1 MVEVSMSAS
10 QNRRVRERKNIQSS
24 KKSFLSRMLRLE
36 SLERRELMAA
46 DFAPFHN
53 YLASTDVD
61 GDFKISPLDALMV
74 INQINTTGSG
84 SLAGRQAPAT
94 RVGLVDADGDN
105 ALSPL
110 DALLVINSINRGE
123 GVGELAEIKY
133 EFYALNDNGTLG
145 ANLDPN
151 PNDFVYEANVSTGQ
165 KFVIRTL
172 MADLRGNP
180 SGIFSAYH
188 DLNFTNRDGSAAEKI
203 QLQWSEYNSL
213 KLRQS
218 DPNGTIGGSFRLAYG
233 SEITSVIPI
242 ATTSPRPGVTI
253 PSKSGTAD
261 NIRTA
266 LEGLAGIGVGNV
278 VVNVNE
284 IDPDP
289 GFNFDIFFRNT
300 KARIDMP
307 NASIAENNLTATL
320 GVINPTITFQDNPAP
335 SQTVVARAAMN
346 YKPITAQFPLYVNG
360 PNGVLDESS
369 AATGKRTVKNLGSFS
384 NSSAPIPSASASNFF
399 GIVDT
404 AFRAGSSGTVDLAA
418 TVSQL
423 PAAGS
428 QGENLGIALYNA
440 TGVYLTSDQ
449 VLLPTA
455 VINIQD
461 RLTAVNDVFTINEDA
476 PVNSYNVVA
485 NDVDRFGTSR
495 GIISVTQP
503 VEGGTVS
510 FDGVGTAQTI
520 RFTPAANFNGP
531 VTFTYTIRNNIND
544 VATGTVTMNVTAVND
559 APIVINTAFSVTE
572 DPASPLLIAPTDVF
586 SPGPA
591 NESSQLITL
600 AIVTPPPA
608 NQGTAVINASGI
620 LEFTPAANF
629 VGTVNMVVRGTDN
642 GTPAQSTNATLTV
655 TVSAVNDAPVIVEST
670 FTVAEDTAAGVVIL
684 PTQIFAPGPSNESAQ
699 TITLSLITLPTAS
712 QGVATIL
719 PNGSL
724 RFIPAEN
731 FFGPVNFVVRG
742 TDNGTPALST
752 DATLTINVTPV
763 NDDPIAVDDTGA
775 SARFN
780 VIGLTGTATPLDV
793 MRNDSAGPN
802 ESSIDAI
809 KILSVT
815 TTTLGAT
822 VTLNADR
829 TRVIYTPPATAVNQ
843 TDFFNY
849 TIEDNAGR
857 TSTARTEVFILPPT
871 FPFAVDDQF
880 STTEKTVD
888 TSYPINVTANDFVND
903 GFVSQIVSIVQ
914 QPQAGKGTATVVGT
928 ETPNDPSDDR
938 VVYTAPAHVNG
949 GPILVVYQMTDSK
962 PGSVPVNAT
971 LTIQISEVND
981 PPAPFGKNVSVNE
994 DTTLDIN
1001 GQAFTGDISRGPFED
1016 SQTLTITSLQLLTPG
1031 AGTVSLVDGNIRFVP
1046 SANFNGTA
1054 EVLYTVRDNGTT
1066 AGAADPRSASATLT
1080 ISVSAVND
1088 APITVAK
1095 TLPTPPTVYL
1105 EGNTTTIPVAD
1116 VIAGDRPGPENESAQ
1131 TVSLSE
1137 IVGSLT
1143 TTKGGTVT
1151 RSGSNLIYTPPQF
1164 FNSLVDGLDSF
1175 VYSVFDNGT
1184 PSLSSTGTVS
1194 LYVSEVNNPP
1204 VADDLSRD
1212 VFAGVNT
1219 VIDLSAALAAMN
1231 KGAPN
1236 ESGQTLK
1243 ITDLIFN
1250 GPIPGTLTLNP
1261 NGTSLTYFAPL
1272 GTNESFSFQYRV
1284 EDNGTTAGQADPLA
1298 DVGNFTITVLPFQ
1311 PSSIKGL
1318 VYVDDNFNGVYD
1330 NNPAGAVEL
1339 PVGGVEVT
1347 LSYADPSNPANTI
1360 TMVEMTDADGSYDF
1374 DLLPPGTYTVSYVN
1388 PASMIESNS
1397 AIRSQTFTINPP
1409 GGQNLVR
1416 QFPVLGINPSY
1427 GSAIEYFA
1435 SSLYLKDATLRS
1447 RGMYAMVNSTSGY
1460 SEWTSRKDGFEND
1473 RFHEVVLSADGSR
1486 AYLTAVRGN
1495 GQVFTAVLVEKK
1507 QFLRIPAGN
1516 GFQYVR
1522 ILASSSDLVWNPVDI
1537 NSPQLSAPGYL
1548 DAVDNYFTQEGWNE

>member
-1 MVEVSMSAS
+1 MSAS

-84 SLAGRQAPAT
+84 SLAGRQAPTT

-165 KFVIRTL
+165 KFVVRTL

-233 SEITSVIPI
+233 SEITSLIPI

-266 LEGLAGIGVGNV
+266 LEGLPGIGAGNV

-289 GFNFDIFFRNT
+289 GFNFDIFFRNA
-300 KARIDMP
+300 KARTDMP

-320 GVINPTITFQDNPAP
+320 GVINPTITFQDAPSP

-346 YKPITAQFPLYVNG
+346 YKPIAAQFPLYVNG

-369 AATGKRTVKNLGSFS
+369 SATGKRTLKNLGSFS

-404 AFRAGSSGTVDLAA
+404 AFRAGASGTVDLAA

-440 TGVYLTSDQ
+440 TGVYLTSSQ

-455 VINIQD
+455 VINVQD

-503 VEGGTVS
+503 TEGGTVS

-520 RFTPAANFNGP
+520 RFTPAANYNGP

-642 GTPAQSTNATLTV
+642 GTSAQSTNATLTV
-655 TVSAVNDAPVIVEST
+655 TVSAVNDAPVIVQTTYS
-670 FTVAEDTAAGVVIL
+670 VAEDAAAGVVIL
-684 PTQIFAPGPSNESAQ
+684 PTQIFTPGPSNESAQ

-724 RFIPAEN
+724 QFVPALN

-763 NDDPIAVDDTGA
+763 NDGPIAVDDTGS

-802 ESSIDAI
+802 ESSIDSI

-829 TRVIYTPPATAVNQ
+829 TRVIYTPPTTAVNQ
-843 TDFFNY
+843 TDFFSY
-849 TIEDNAGR
+849 TIEDNAGV

-880 STTEKTVD
+880 STSEKTVD
-888 TSYPINVTANDFVND
+888 TSYPINVTANDFVNE

-914 QPQAGKGTATVVGT
+914 QPQAGKGTATVAGT
-928 ETPNDPSDDR
+928 DTPNDPSDDR
-938 VVYTAPAHVNG
+938 VVYTAPAHVSG

-994 DTTLDIN
+994 DTTLDID
-1001 GQAFTGDISRGPFED
+1001 GQAFTSDISRGPFED
-1016 SQTLTITSLQLLTPG
+1016 SQTLTITGVQLLTAG
-1031 AGTVSLVDGNIRFVP
+1031 SGTVSLVNGNIRFVP
-1046 SANFNGTA
+1046 SANFNGVA

-1066 AGAADPRSASATLT
+1066 AGTLDPKTASATLT

-1116 VIAGDRPGPENESAQ
+1116 VIAGDRPGPDNESAQ
-1131 TVSLSE
+1131 SVSLVE

-1143 TTKGGTVT
+1143 TAKGGTIT
-1151 RSGSNLIYTPPQF
+1151 RQGSNLIYTPPQF
-1164 FNSLVDGLDSF
+1164 YNSLVDGQDSF
-1175 VYSVFDNGT
+1175 VYSIVDNGT
-1184 PSLSSTGTVS
+1184 PALSATGTVN
-1194 LYVSEVNNPP
+1194 LYISEVNNPP

-1212 VFAGVNT
+1212 AFAGVNT
-1219 VIDLSAALAAMN
+1219 VIDLTAALAAMN

-1243 ITDLIFN
+1243 ITDLIL
-1250 GPIPGTLTLNP
+1250 PSSYPGTLTLNP
-1261 NGTSLTYFAPL
+1261 NGTSITYFAPL

-1298 DVGNFTITVLPFQ
+1298 DVGNFTIKVLPFQ

-1347 LSYADPSNPANTI
+1347 LSYADPSNPSSTI
-1360 TMVEMTDADGSYDF
+1360 RMVEMTDADGSYDF
-1374 DLLPPGTYTVSYVN
+1374 ELLPPGTYTVSYVN

-1447 RGMYAMVNSTSGY
+1447 RGMYAMVNSNSGY
-1460 SEWTSRKDGFEND
+1460 SEWTSRKDGFEGD

-1522 ILASSSDLVWNPVDI
+1522 ILASSSDLVWNPVNI

>member
-1 MVEVSMSAS
+1 MSAS

-84 SLAGRQAPAT
+84 SLAGRQAPTT

-165 KFVIRTL
+165 KFVVRTL

-233 SEITSVIPI
+233 SEITSLIPI

-266 LEGLAGIGVGNV
+266 LEGLPGIGAGNV

-289 GFNFDIFFRNT
+289 GFNFDIFFRNA
-300 KARIDMP
+300 KARTDMP

-320 GVINPTITFQDNPAP
+320 GVINPTITFQDAPSP

-346 YKPITAQFPLYVNG
+346 YKPIAAQFPLYVNG

-369 AATGKRTVKNLGSFS
+369 SATGKRTLKNLGSFS

-440 TGVYLTSDQ
+440 TGVYLTSSQ

-503 VEGGTVS
+503 TEGGTVS

-520 RFTPAANFNGP
+520 RFTPAANYNGP

-642 GTPAQSTNATLTV
+642 GTSAQSTNATLTV
-655 TVSAVNDAPVIVEST
+655 TVSAVNDAPVIVQST
-670 FTVAEDTAAGVVIL
+670 FSVAEDTAAGVVIL
-684 PTQIFAPGPSNESAQ
+684 PTQIFTPGPSNESAQ

-724 RFIPAEN
+724 QFVPALN

-763 NDDPIAVDDTGA
+763 NDGPIAVDDTGS

-802 ESSIDAI
+802 ESSIDSI

-822 VTLNADR
+822 VTLNAER
-829 TRVIYTPPATAVNQ
+829 TRVIYTPPTTAVNQ
-843 TDFFNY
+843 TDFFSY
-849 TIEDNAGR
+849 TIEDNAGL

-880 STTEKTVD
+880 STSEKTVD
-888 TSYPINVTANDFVND
+888 TSYPINVTANDFVNE

-914 QPQAGKGTATVVGT
+914 QPQAGKGTATVAGT
-928 ETPNDPSDDR
+928 DTPNDPSDDR
-938 VVYTAPAHVNG
+938 VVYTAPAHVSG

-994 DTTLDIN
+994 DTTLDID
-1001 GQAFTGDISRGPFED
+1001 GQAFTSNISRGPFED
-1016 SQTLTITSLQLLTPG
+1016 SQTLTITGVQLLTAG
-1031 AGTVSLVDGNIRFVP
+1031 SGTVSLVNGNIRFVP
-1046 SANFNGTA
+1046 SANFNGVA

-1066 AGAADPRSASATLT
+1066 AGTLDPKTASATLT

-1105 EGNTTTIPVAD
+1105 EGNTATIPIAD

-1131 TVSLSE
+1131 SVSLVE

-1143 TTKGGTVT
+1143 TAKGGTIT
-1151 RSGSNLIYTPPQF
+1151 RQGSNLIYTPPQF
-1164 FNSLVDGLDSF
+1164 YNSLVDGQDSF
-1175 VYSVFDNGT
+1175 VYSIVDNGT
-1184 PSLSSTGTVS
+1184 PALSATGTVN
-1194 LYVSEVNNPP
+1194 LYISEVNNPP

-1212 VFAGVNT
+1212 AFAGVNT
-1219 VIDLSAALAAMN
+1219 VIDLTAALAAMN

-1243 ITDLIFN
+1243 ITDLIL
-1250 GPIPGTLTLNP
+1250 PSSYPGTLTLNP
-1261 NGTSLTYFAPL
+1261 NGTSITYFAPL

-1298 DVGNFTITVLPFQ
+1298 DVGNFTIKVLPFQ

-1347 LSYADPSNPANTI
+1347 LSYADPSNPSSTI
-1360 TMVEMTDADGSYDF
+1360 RMVEMTDADGSYDF
-1374 DLLPPGTYTVSYVN
+1374 ELLPPGTYTVSYVN

-1397 AIRSQTFTINPP
+1397 AIRSETFTINPP

-1447 RGMYAMVNSTSGY
+1447 RGMYAMVNSNSGY
-1460 SEWTSRKDGFEND
+1460 SEWTSRKDGFEGD

>member
-1 MVEVSMSAS
+1 MSAS
-10 QNRRVRERKNIQSS
+10 QNRRVRERKNIQST

-84 SLAGRQAPAT
+84 SLAGRQAPTT

-165 KFVIRTL
+165 KFVVRTL

-188 DLNFTNRDGSAAEKI
+188 DLNFTNRDGSVAEKI
-203 QLQWSEYNSL
+203 ELQWSEYNSL

-218 DPNGTIGGSFRLAYG
+218 DPNGTIGGNFRLAYG
-233 SEITSVIPI
+233 SEISSLIQI

-261 NIRTA
+261 NVRIA
-266 LEGLAGIGVGNV
+266 LEGLPGIGAGNV

-300 KARIDMP
+300 KARTDMP

-320 GVINPTITFQDNPAP
+320 GVINPTITFQDAPSP

-346 YKPITAQFPLYVNG
+346 YKPITTQFPLYVNG

-369 AATGKRTVKNLGSFS
+369 SATGTRTLKNLGSFS

-440 TGVYLTSDQ
+440 TGVYLTSSQ

-455 VINIQD
+455 VINVQD

-520 RFTPAANFNGP
+520 RFTPAANYNGP

-655 TVSAVNDAPVIVEST
+655 TVSAVNDAPVIVQTNYS
-670 FTVAEDTAAGVVIL
+670 VAEDSATPLVIL
-684 PTQIFAPGPSNESAQ
+684 PTQIFAPGPANESAQ
-699 TITLSLITLPTAS
+699 TVTLSLVSTPEAS

-719 PNGSL
+719 ANGSL
-724 RFIPAEN
+724 QFVPALN
-731 FFGPVNFVVRG
+731 FFGPVSFVVRG

-763 NDDPIAVDDTGA
+763 NDGPIAVDDTGS

-802 ESSIDAI
+802 ESSIDSI

-829 TRVIYTPPATAVNQ
+829 TRVIYTPPTTAVNQ
-843 TDFFNY
+843 TDFFSY
-849 TIEDNAGR
+849 TIEDNAGV
-857 TSTARTEVFILPPT
+857 TSTASTEVFILPPT

-880 STTEKTVD
+880 STSEKTVD
-888 TSYPINVTANDFVND
+888 TSYPINVTANDFVNE

-928 ETPNDPSDDR
+928 DTPNNPSDDR
-938 VVYTAPAHVNG
+938 VVYTAPAFVSG

-962 PGSVPVNAT
+962 PGSAPVNAT

-981 PPAPFGKNVSVNE
+981 PPAPIGKNVSVNE
-994 DTTLDIN
+994 DTTLDID
-1001 GQAFTGDISRGPFED
+1001 GQAFTSDISRGPFED
-1016 SQTLTITSLQLLTPG
+1016 SQTLTITGVQLLTAG
-1031 AGTVSLVDGNIRFVP
+1031 SGTVSLVDGNIRFVP
-1046 SANFNGTA
+1046 SANFNGVA

-1066 AGAADPRSASATLT
+1066 AGTLDPRSASATLT

-1088 APITVAK
+1088 APITVNK

-1105 EGNTTTIPVAD
+1105 EDTQITIPVAD
-1116 VIAGDRPGPENESAQ
+1116 VIAGDRPGPDNESAQ

-1151 RSGSNLIYTPPQF
+1151 RSGSNLLYTPPLF

-1204 VADDLSRD
+1204 VADDLQRD

-1243 ITDLIFN
+1243 ITDLIFS
-1250 GPIPGTLTLNP
+1250 GPIPGTLTINP
-1261 NGTSLTYFAPL
+1261 NGTSLTYLAPL

-1284 EDNGTTAGQADPLA
+1284 EDNGTTAGNADPLA
-1298 DVGNFTITVLPFQ
+1298 DVGNFTIKVLPFQ

-1360 TMVEMTDADGSYDF
+1360 RMVEMTDSDGSYDF
-1374 DLLPPGTYTVSYVN
+1374 ELLPPGTYTVSYVN

-1397 AIRSQTFTINPP
+1397 AIRSETFTINPP

-1435 SSLYLKDATLRS
+1435 SSLYLKDASLRS
-1447 RGMYAMVNSTSGY
+1447 RGMYAMVNSNSGY
-1460 SEWTSRKDGFEND
+1460 SEWTSRKDGFEED

-1507 QFLRIPAGN
+1507 QFLRIPAGT

-1522 ILASSSDLVWNPVDI
+1522 ILASSSDLVWNPVNI

-1548 DAVDNYFTQEGWNE
+1548 DAVDSYFTQEGWNV

>member
-1 MVEVSMSAS
+1 MSAS

-84 SLAGRQAPAT
+84 SLAGRQAPTT

-165 KFVIRTL
+165 KFVVRTL

-233 SEITSVIPI
+233 SEITSLIPI

-266 LEGLAGIGVGNV
+266 LEGLPGIGAGNV

-289 GFNFDIFFRNT
+289 GFNFDIFFRNA
-300 KARIDMP
+300 KARTDMP

-320 GVINPTITFQDNPAP
+320 GVINPTITFQDAPSP

-346 YKPITAQFPLYVNG
+346 YKPIAAQFPLYVNG

-369 AATGKRTVKNLGSFS
+369 SATGKRTLKNLGSFS

-440 TGVYLTSDQ
+440 TGVYLTSSQ

-503 VEGGTVS
+503 TEGGTVS

-520 RFTPAANFNGP
+520 RFTPAANYNGP

-600 AIVTPPPA
+600 AIVTPPPV

-655 TVSAVNDAPVIVEST
+655 TVSAVNDAPVIVQTTYS
-670 FTVAEDTAAGVVIL
+670 VAEDAAAGVVIL
-684 PTQIFAPGPSNESAQ
+684 PTQIFTPGPSNESAQ

-724 RFIPAEN
+724 QFVPALN

-763 NDDPIAVDDTGA
+763 NDGPIAVDDTGS

-802 ESSIDAI
+802 ESSIDSI

-829 TRVIYTPPATAVNQ
+829 TRVIYTPPTTAVNQ
-843 TDFFNY
+843 TDFFSY
-849 TIEDNAGR
+849 TIEDNAGL

-880 STTEKTVD
+880 STSEKTVD
-888 TSYPINVTANDFVND
+888 TSYPINVTANDFVNE

-914 QPQAGKGTATVVGT
+914 QPQAGKGTATVAGT
-928 ETPNDPSDDR
+928 DTPNDPSDDR
-938 VVYTAPAHVNG
+938 VVYTAPAHVSG

-994 DTTLDIN
+994 DTTLDID
-1001 GQAFTGDISRGPFED
+1001 GQAFTSNISRGPFED

-1046 SANFNGTA
+1046 SANFNGVA

-1066 AGAADPRSASATLT
+1066 AGTLDPKTASATLT

-1116 VIAGDRPGPENESAQ
+1116 VIAGDRPGPDNESAQ
-1131 TVSLSE
+1131 SVSLVE

-1143 TTKGGTVT
+1143 TAKGGTIT
-1151 RSGSNLIYTPPQF
+1151 RQGSNLIYTPPQF
-1164 FNSLVDGLDSF
+1164 YNSLVDGQDSF
-1175 VYSVFDNGT
+1175 VYSIVDNGT
-1184 PSLSSTGTVS
+1184 PALSATGTVN

-1212 VFAGVNT
+1212 AFAGVNT
-1219 VIDLSAALAAMN
+1219 VIDLTAALAAMN

-1243 ITDLIFN
+1243 ITDLIL
-1250 GPIPGTLTLNP
+1250 PSSYPGTLTLNP
-1261 NGTSLTYFAPL
+1261 NGTSITYFAPL

-1298 DVGNFTITVLPFQ
+1298 DVGNFTIKVLPFQ

-1347 LSYADPSNPANTI
+1347 LSYADPSNPSSTI
-1360 TMVEMTDADGSYDF
+1360 RMVEMTDADGSYDF
-1374 DLLPPGTYTVSYVN
+1374 ELLPPGTYTVSYVN

-1397 AIRSQTFTINPP
+1397 AIRSETFTINPP

-1447 RGMYAMVNSTSGY
+1447 RGMYAMVNSNSGY
-1460 SEWTSRKDGFEND
+1460 SEWTSRKDGFEGD

>member
-1 MVEVSMSAS
+1 MSAS

-84 SLAGRQAPAT
+84 SLAGRQAPTT

-165 KFVIRTL
+165 KFVVRTL

-233 SEITSVIPI
+233 SEITSLIPI

-266 LEGLAGIGVGNV
+266 LEGLPGIGAGNV

-289 GFNFDIFFRNT
+289 GFNFDIFFRNA
-300 KARIDMP
+300 KARTDMP

-320 GVINPTITFQDNPAP
+320 GVINPTITFQDAPSP

-346 YKPITAQFPLYVNG
+346 YKPIAAQFPLYVNG

-369 AATGKRTVKNLGSFS
+369 SATGKRTLKNLGSFS

-404 AFRAGSSGTVDLAA
+404 AFRAGASGTVDLAA

-440 TGVYLTSDQ
+440 TGVYLTSSQ

-503 VEGGTVS
+503 TEGGTVS

-520 RFTPAANFNGP
+520 RFTPAANYNGP

-655 TVSAVNDAPVIVEST
+655 TVSAVNDAPVIVQTTYS
-670 FTVAEDTAAGVVIL
+670 VAEDAAAGVVIL
-684 PTQIFAPGPSNESAQ
+684 PTQIFTPGPSNESAQ

-724 RFIPAEN
+724 QFVPALN

-763 NDDPIAVDDTGA
+763 NDGPIAVDDTGS

-802 ESSIDAI
+802 ESSIDSI

-829 TRVIYTPPATAVNQ
+829 TRVIYTPPTTAVNQ
-843 TDFFNY
+843 TDFFSY
-849 TIEDNAGR
+849 TIEDNAGV

-880 STTEKTVD
+880 STSEKTVD

-903 GFVSQIVSIVQ
+903 GFISQIVSIVQ
-914 QPQAGKGTATVVGT
+914 QPQAGKGTATVAGT
-928 ETPNDPSDDR
+928 DTPNDPSDDR
-938 VVYTAPAHVNG
+938 VVYTAPAHVSG

-994 DTTLDIN
+994 DTTLDID
-1001 GQAFTGDISRGPFED
+1001 GQAFTSNISRGPFED

-1046 SANFNGTA
+1046 SANFNGVA

-1066 AGAADPRSASATLT
+1066 AGTLDPKTASATLT

-1116 VIAGDRPGPENESAQ
+1116 VIAGDRPGPDNESAQ
-1131 TVSLSE
+1131 SVSLVE

-1143 TTKGGTVT
+1143 TAKGGTIT
-1151 RSGSNLIYTPPQF
+1151 RQGSNLIYTPPQF
-1164 FNSLVDGLDSF
+1164 YNSLVDGQDSF
-1175 VYSVFDNGT
+1175 VYSIVDNGT
-1184 PSLSSTGTVS
+1184 PALSATGTVN
-1194 LYVSEVNNPP
+1194 LYISEVNNPP

-1212 VFAGVNT
+1212 AFAGVNT
-1219 VIDLSAALAAMN
+1219 VIDLTAALAAMN

-1243 ITDLIFN
+1243 ITDLIL
-1250 GPIPGTLTLNP
+1250 PSSYPGTLTLNP
-1261 NGTSLTYFAPL
+1261 NGTSITYFAPL

-1298 DVGNFTITVLPFQ
+1298 DVGNFTIKVLPFQ

-1347 LSYADPSNPANTI
+1347 LSYADPSNPSSTI
-1360 TMVEMTDADGSYDF
+1360 RMVEMTDADGSYDF
-1374 DLLPPGTYTVSYVN
+1374 ELLPPGTYTVSYVN

-1447 RGMYAMVNSTSGY
+1447 RGMYAMVNSNSGY
-1460 SEWTSRKDGFEND
+1460 SEWTSRKDGFEGD

-1522 ILASSSDLVWNPVDI
+1522 ILASSSDLVWNPVNI

>member
-1 MVEVSMSAS
+1 MSAS

-84 SLAGRQAPAT
+84 SLAGRQAPTT

-165 KFVIRTL
+165 KFVVRTL

-233 SEITSVIPI
+233 SEITSLIPI

-266 LEGLAGIGVGNV
+266 LEGLPGIGTGNV

-289 GFNFDIFFRNT
+289 GFNFDIFFRNA
-300 KARIDMP
+300 KARTDMP

-320 GVINPTITFQDNPAP
+320 GVINPTITFQDAPSP

-346 YKPITAQFPLYVNG
+346 YKPIAAQFPLYVNG

-369 AATGKRTVKNLGSFS
+369 SATGKRTLKNLGSFS

-404 AFRAGSSGTVDLAA
+404 AFRAGASGTVDLAA

-440 TGVYLTSDQ
+440 TGVYLTSSQ

-503 VEGGTVS
+503 TEGGTVS

-520 RFTPAANFNGP
+520 RFTPAANYNGP

-655 TVSAVNDAPVIVEST
+655 TVSAVNDAPVIVQTTYS
-670 FTVAEDTAAGVVIL
+670 VAEDSAAGVVIL
-684 PTQIFAPGPSNESAQ
+684 PTQIFTPGPSNESAQ

-724 RFIPAEN
+724 QFVPALN

-742 TDNGTPALST
+742 TDNGTPALSA

-763 NDDPIAVDDTGA
+763 NDGPIAVDDTGS

-802 ESSIDAI
+802 ESSIDSI

-829 TRVIYTPPATAVNQ
+829 TRVIYTPPTTAVNQ
-843 TDFFNY
+843 TDFFSY
-849 TIEDNAGR
+849 TIEDNAGL

-880 STTEKTVD
+880 STSEKTVD

-928 ETPNDPSDDR
+928 DTPNDPSDDR
-938 VVYTAPAHVNG
+938 VVYTAPAHVSG

-994 DTTLDIN
+994 DTTLDID
-1001 GQAFTGDISRGPFED
+1001 GQAFTSDISRGPFED
-1016 SQTLTITSLQLLTPG
+1016 SQTLTITGVQLLTAG
-1031 AGTVSLVDGNIRFVP
+1031 SGTVSLVNGNIRFVP
-1046 SANFNGTA
+1046 SANFNGVA

-1066 AGAADPRSASATLT
+1066 AGTLDPKTASATLT

-1116 VIAGDRPGPENESAQ
+1116 VIAGDRPGPDNESAQ
-1131 TVSLSE
+1131 SVSLVE

-1143 TTKGGTVT
+1143 TAKGGTIT
-1151 RSGSNLIYTPPQF
+1151 RQGSNLIYTPPQF
-1164 FNSLVDGLDSF
+1164 YNSLVDGQDSF
-1175 VYSVFDNGT
+1175 VYSIVDNGT
-1184 PSLSSTGTVS
+1184 PALSATGTVN
-1194 LYVSEVNNPP
+1194 LYISEVNNPP

-1212 VFAGVNT
+1212 AFAGVNT
-1219 VIDLSAALAAMN
+1219 VIDLTAALAAMN

-1236 ESGQTLK
+1236 ESGQKLK
-1243 ITDLIFN
+1243 ITDLIL
-1250 GPIPGTLTLNP
+1250 PSSYPGTLTLNP
-1261 NGTSLTYFAPL
+1261 NGTSITYFAPL

-1298 DVGNFTITVLPFQ
+1298 DVGNFTIKVLPFQ

-1347 LSYADPSNPANTI
+1347 LSYADPSNPSSTI
-1360 TMVEMTDADGSYDF
+1360 RMVEMTDADGSYDF
-1374 DLLPPGTYTVSYVN
+1374 ELLPPGTYTVSYVN
-1388 PASMIESNS
+1388 PASMIESGS
-1397 AIRSQTFTINPP
+1397 AIRSETFTINPP

-1447 RGMYAMVNSTSGY
+1447 RGMYAMVNSNSGY
-1460 SEWTSRKDGFEND
+1460 SEWTSRKDGFEGD

-1522 ILASSSDLVWNPVDI
+1522 ILASSSDLVWNPVNI

-1548 DAVDNYFTQEGWNE
+1548 DAVDNYFTQEGWNV

>member
-1 MVEVSMSAS
+1 MSAS

-84 SLAGRQAPAT
+84 SLAGRQAPTT

-165 KFVIRTL
+165 KFVVRTL

-233 SEITSVIPI
+233 SEITSLIPI

-266 LEGLAGIGVGNV
+266 LEGLPGIGAGNV

-289 GFNFDIFFRNT
+289 GFNFDIFFRNA
-300 KARIDMP
+300 KARTDMP

-320 GVINPTITFQDNPAP
+320 GVINPTITFQDAPSP

-346 YKPITAQFPLYVNG
+346 YKPIAAQFPLYVNG

-369 AATGKRTVKNLGSFS
+369 SATGKRTLKNLGSFS

-440 TGVYLTSDQ
+440 TGVYLTSSQ

-503 VEGGTVS
+503 TEGGTVS

-520 RFTPAANFNGP
+520 RFTPAANYNGP

-655 TVSAVNDAPVIVEST
+655 TVSAVNDAPVIVQTTYS
-670 FTVAEDTAAGVVIL
+670 VAEDAAAGVVIL
-684 PTQIFAPGPSNESAQ
+684 PTQIFTPGPSNESAQ

-724 RFIPAEN
+724 QFVPALN

-763 NDDPIAVDDTGA
+763 NDGPIAVDDTGS

-802 ESSIDAI
+802 ESSIDSI

-822 VTLNADR
+822 VTLNAER
-829 TRVIYTPPATAVNQ
+829 TRVIYTPPTTAVNQ
-843 TDFFNY
+843 TDFFSY
-849 TIEDNAGR
+849 TIEDNAGL

-880 STTEKTVD
+880 STSEKTVD
-888 TSYPINVTANDFVND
+888 TSYPINVTANDFVNE

-914 QPQAGKGTATVVGT
+914 QPQAGKGTATVAGT
-928 ETPNDPSDDR
+928 DTPNDPSDDR
-938 VVYTAPAHVNG
+938 VVYTAPAHVSG

-994 DTTLDIN
+994 DTTLDID
-1001 GQAFTGDISRGPFED
+1001 GQAFTSNISRGPFED

-1046 SANFNGTA
+1046 SANFNGVA

-1066 AGAADPRSASATLT
+1066 AGTLDPKTASATLT

-1131 TVSLSE
+1131 SVSLVE

-1143 TTKGGTVT
+1143 TAKGGTIT
-1151 RSGSNLIYTPPQF
+1151 RQGSNLIYTPPQF
-1164 FNSLVDGLDSF
+1164 YNSLVDGQDSF
-1175 VYSVFDNGT
+1175 VYSIVDNGT
-1184 PSLSSTGTVS
+1184 PALSATGTVN
-1194 LYVSEVNNPP
+1194 LYISEVNNPP

-1212 VFAGVNT
+1212 AFAGVNT
-1219 VIDLSAALAAMN
+1219 VIDLTAALAAMN

-1243 ITDLIFN
+1243 ITDLIL
-1250 GPIPGTLTLNP
+1250 PSSYPGTLTLNP
-1261 NGTSLTYFAPL
+1261 NGTSITYFAPL

-1298 DVGNFTITVLPFQ
+1298 DVGNFTIKVLPFQ

-1347 LSYADPSNPANTI
+1347 LSYADPSNPSSTI
-1360 TMVEMTDADGSYDF
+1360 RMVEMTDADGSYDF
-1374 DLLPPGTYTVSYVN
+1374 ELLPPGTYTVSYVN

-1397 AIRSQTFTINPP
+1397 AIRSETFTINPP

-1447 RGMYAMVNSTSGY
+1447 RGMYAMVNSNSGY
-1460 SEWTSRKDGFEND
+1460 SEWTSRKDGFEGD

>member
-1 MVEVSMSAS
+1 MSAS

-84 SLAGRQAPAT
+84 SLAGRQAPTT

-165 KFVIRTL
+165 KFVVRTL

-233 SEITSVIPI
+233 SEITSLIPI

-266 LEGLAGIGVGNV
+266 LEGLPGIGAGNV

-289 GFNFDIFFRNT
+289 GFNFDIFFRNA
-300 KARIDMP
+300 KARTDMP

-320 GVINPTITFQDNPAP
+320 GVINPTITFQDAPSP

-346 YKPITAQFPLYVNG
+346 YKPIAAQFPLYVNG

-369 AATGKRTVKNLGSFS
+369 SATGKRTLKNLGSFS

-440 TGVYLTSDQ
+440 TGVYLTSSQ

-503 VEGGTVS
+503 TEGGTVS

-520 RFTPAANFNGP
+520 RFTPAANYNGP

-655 TVSAVNDAPVIVEST
+655 TVSAVNDAPVIVQT
-670 FTVAEDTAAGVVIL
+670 TYTVAEDSATPLVIL
-684 PTQIFAPGPSNESAQ
+684 PTQIFAPGPANESAQ
-699 TITLSLITLPTAS
+699 TVTLSLVSTPDAS

-724 RFIPAEN
+724 QFVPALN

-763 NDDPIAVDDTGA
+763 NDGPIAVDDTGS

-802 ESSIDAI
+802 ESSIDSI

-829 TRVIYTPPATAVNQ
+829 TRVIYTPPTTAVNQ
-843 TDFFNY
+843 TDFFSY
-849 TIEDNAGR
+849 TIEDNAGL

-880 STTEKTVD
+880 STSEKTVD

-903 GFVSQIVSIVQ
+903 GFISQIVSIVQ
-914 QPQAGKGTATVVGT
+914 QPQAGKGTATVAGT
-928 ETPNDPSDDR
+928 DTPNDPSDDR
-938 VVYTAPAHVNG
+938 VVYTAPAHVSG

-994 DTTLDIN
+994 DTTLDID
-1001 GQAFTGDISRGPFED
+1001 GQAFTSNISRGPFED

-1046 SANFNGTA
+1046 SANFNGVA

-1066 AGAADPRSASATLT
+1066 AGTLDPKTASATLT

-1116 VIAGDRPGPENESAQ
+1116 VIAGDRPGPDNESAQ
-1131 TVSLSE
+1131 SVSLVE

-1143 TTKGGTVT
+1143 TAKGGTIT
-1151 RSGSNLIYTPPQF
+1151 RQGSNLIYTPPQF
-1164 FNSLVDGLDSF
+1164 YNSLVDGQDSF
-1175 VYSVFDNGT
+1175 VYSIVDNGT
-1184 PSLSSTGTVS
+1184 PALSATGTVN
-1194 LYVSEVNNPP
+1194 LYISEVNNPP

-1212 VFAGVNT
+1212 AFAGVNT
-1219 VIDLSAALAAMN
+1219 VIDLTAALAAMN

-1243 ITDLIFN
+1243 ITDLIL
-1250 GPIPGTLTLNP
+1250 PSSYPGTLTLNP
-1261 NGTSLTYFAPL
+1261 NGTSITYFAPL

-1298 DVGNFTITVLPFQ
+1298 DVGNFTIKVLPFQ

-1347 LSYADPSNPANTI
+1347 LSYADPSNPSSTI
-1360 TMVEMTDADGSYDF
+1360 RMVEMTDADGSYDF
-1374 DLLPPGTYTVSYVN
+1374 ELLPPGTYTVSYVN

-1409 GGQNLVR
+1409 GGQNLVQ

-1447 RGMYAMVNSTSGY
+1447 RGMYAMVNSNSGY
-1460 SEWTSRKDGFEND
+1460 SEWTSRKDGFEGD

-1522 ILASSSDLVWNPVDI
+1522 ILASSSDLVWNPVNI

>member
-1 MVEVSMSAS
+1 MSAS

-84 SLAGRQAPAT
+84 SLAGRQAPTT

-165 KFVIRTL
+165 KFVVRTL

-233 SEITSVIPI
+233 SEITSLIPI

-266 LEGLAGIGVGNV
+266 LEGLPGIGAGNV

-289 GFNFDIFFRNT
+289 GFNFDIFFRNA
-300 KARIDMP
+300 KARTDMP

-320 GVINPTITFQDNPAP
+320 GVINPTITFQDAPSP

-346 YKPITAQFPLYVNG
+346 YKPIAAQFPLYVNG

-369 AATGKRTVKNLGSFS
+369 SATGKRTLKNLGSFS

-404 AFRAGSSGTVDLAA
+404 AFRAGASGTVDLAA

-440 TGVYLTSDQ
+440 TGVYLTSSQ

-503 VEGGTVS
+503 TEGGTVS

-520 RFTPAANFNGP
+520 RFTPAANYNGP

-655 TVSAVNDAPVIVEST
+655 TVSAVNDAPVIVQTTYS
-670 FTVAEDTAAGVVIL
+670 VAEDTAAGVVIL
-684 PTQIFAPGPSNESAQ
+684 PTQIFTPGPSNESAQ

-724 RFIPAEN
+724 QFVPALN

-763 NDDPIAVDDTGA
+763 NDGPIAVDDTGS

-802 ESSIDAI
+802 ESSIDSI

-829 TRVIYTPPATAVNQ
+829 TRVIYTPPTTAVNQ
-843 TDFFNY
+843 TDFFSY
-849 TIEDNAGR
+849 TIEDNAGV

-880 STTEKTVD
+880 STSEKTVD
-888 TSYPINVTANDFVND
+888 TSYPINVTANDFVNE

-914 QPQAGKGTATVVGT
+914 QPQAGKGTATVAGT
-928 ETPNDPSDDR
+928 DTPNDPSDDR
-938 VVYTAPAHVNG
+938 VVYTAPAHVSG

-994 DTTLDIN
+994 DTTLDID
-1001 GQAFTGDISRGPFED
+1001 GQAFTSNISRGPFED

-1046 SANFNGTA
+1046 SANFNGVA

-1066 AGAADPRSASATLT
+1066 AGTLDPKTASATLT

-1131 TVSLSE
+1131 SVSLVE

-1143 TTKGGTVT
+1143 TAKGGTIT
-1151 RSGSNLIYTPPQF
+1151 RQGSNLIYTPPQF
-1164 FNSLVDGLDSF
+1164 YNSLVDGQDSF
-1175 VYSVFDNGT
+1175 VYSIVDNGT
-1184 PSLSSTGTVS
+1184 PALSATGTVN
-1194 LYVSEVNNPP
+1194 LYISEVNNPP

-1212 VFAGVNT
+1212 AFAGVNT
-1219 VIDLSAALAAMN
+1219 VIDLTAALAAMN

-1243 ITDLIFN
+1243 ITDLIL
-1250 GPIPGTLTLNP
+1250 PSSYPGTLTLNP
-1261 NGTSLTYFAPL
+1261 NGTSITYFAPL

-1298 DVGNFTITVLPFQ
+1298 DVGNFTIKVLPFQ

-1347 LSYADPSNPANTI
+1347 LSYADPSNPSSTI
-1360 TMVEMTDADGSYDF
+1360 RMVEMTDADGSYDF
-1374 DLLPPGTYTVSYVN
+1374 ELLPPGTYTVSYVN

-1397 AIRSQTFTINPP
+1397 AIRSETFTINPP

-1447 RGMYAMVNSTSGY
+1447 RGMYAMVNSNSGY
-1460 SEWTSRKDGFEND
+1460 SEWTSRKDGFEGD

-1548 DAVDNYFTQEGWNE
+1548 DAVDNYFTQEGWNV

>member
-1 MVEVSMSAS
+1 MSAS
-10 QNRRVRERKNIQSS
+10 QNRRVRERKNSQST

-84 SLAGRQAPAT
+84 SLAGRQAPTT

-188 DLNFTNRDGSAAEKI
+188 DLNFTNRDGTSGEKI

-233 SEITSVIPI
+233 SEITSLIPI

-266 LEGLAGIGVGNV
+266 LEGLPGIGAGNV

-289 GFNFDIFFRNT
+289 GFNFDIFFRNA
-300 KARIDMP
+300 KARTDIP

-320 GVINPTITFQDNPAP
+320 GVINPTITFQDAPSP
-335 SQTVVARAAMN
+335 SQTVVARAAMI
-346 YKPITAQFPLYVNG
+346 YKPITTQFPLYVNG

-369 AATGKRTVKNLGSFS
+369 VATGKRTVKNLGSFS

-404 AFRAGSSGTVDLAA
+404 AFRAGASGTVDLAA

-423 PAAGS
+423 PPPGS

-440 TGVYLTSDQ
+440 TGVYLTSSQ
-449 VLLPTA
+449 VILPTA

-503 VEGGTVS
+503 TEGGTVS

-520 RFTPAANFNGP
+520 RFTPAANYNGP

-544 VATGTVTMNVTAVND
+544 VATGTVTMNITAVND

-591 NESSQLITL
+591 NESAQVITL
-600 AIVTPPPA
+600 SIVTPPPA

-629 VGTVNMVVRGTDN
+629 VGTVIMVVRGTDN

-655 TVSAVNDAPVIVEST
+655 TVSAVNDAPVIVQTT
-670 FTVAEDTAAGVVIL
+670 FSVAEDSATPLVIL
-684 PTQIFAPGPSNESAQ
+684 PTQIFAPGPANESAQ
-699 TITLSLITLPTAS
+699 TVTLSLVSTPEPS

-719 PNGSL
+719 ANGSL
-724 RFIPAEN
+724 QFVPALN
-731 FFGPVNFVVRG
+731 FFGPVSFVVRG

-763 NDDPIAVDDTGA
+763 NDGPIAVDDTGS

-780 VIGLTGTATPLDV
+780 VIGLTGTPTPLDV

-802 ESSIDAI
+802 ESSIDTI
-809 KILSVT
+809 RIRSVT

-829 TRVIYTPPATAVNQ
+829 TRVIYTPPTTAVNQ
-843 TDFFNY
+843 TDFFSY
-849 TIEDNAGR
+849 TIEDNAGL

-880 STTEKTVD
+880 STSEKTVD
-888 TSYPINVTANDFVND
+888 TSYPINVTANDFVNE
-903 GFVSQIVSIVQ
+903 GFVSQLLSIVQ
-914 QPQAGKGTATVVGT
+914 QPQPGKGTATVVGT
-928 ETPNDPSDDR
+928 DTPNDPSDDR

-981 PPAPFGKNVSVNE
+981 PPAPFGKNVAVNE
-994 DTTLDIN
+994 DTTLDID
-1001 GQAFTGDISRGPFED
+1001 GQAFTSDISRGPFED
-1016 SQTLTITSLQLLTPG
+1016 SQTLTITGVQLLTAG
-1031 AGTVSLVDGNIRFVP
+1031 SGTVSLVNGSIRFVP
-1046 SANFNGTA
+1046 SANFNGVA

-1066 AGAADPRSASATLT
+1066 AGTLDPKTASATLT

-1131 TVSLSE
+1131 SVSLVE

-1143 TTKGGTVT
+1143 TAKGGTIT
-1151 RSGSNLIYTPPQF
+1151 RQGSNLIYTPPQF
-1164 FNSLVDGLDSF
+1164 YNSLVDGQDSF
-1175 VYSVFDNGT
+1175 VYSIVDNGT
-1184 PSLSSTGTVS
+1184 PALSATGTVN
-1194 LYVSEVNNPP
+1194 LYISEVNNPP

-1212 VFAGVNT
+1212 AFAGVNT
-1219 VIDLSAALAAMN
+1219 VIDLTAALAAMN

-1243 ITDLIFN
+1243 ITDLIL
-1250 GPIPGTLTLNP
+1250 PSSYPGTLTLNP
-1261 NGTSLTYFAPL
+1261 NGTSITYFAPL

-1298 DVGNFTITVLPFQ
+1298 DVGNFTIKVLPFQ

-1347 LSYADPSNPANTI
+1347 LSYADPSNPSSTI
-1360 TMVEMTDADGSYDF
+1360 RMVEMTDADGSYDF
-1374 DLLPPGTYTVSYVN
+1374 ELLPPGTYTVSYVN

-1397 AIRSQTFTINPP
+1397 AIRSETFTINPP

-1447 RGMYAMVNSTSGY
+1447 RGMYAMVNSNSGY
-1460 SEWTSRKDGFEND
+1460 SEWTSRKDGFEGD

-1522 ILASSSDLVWNPVDI
+1522 ILASSSDLVWNPVNI

-1548 DAVDNYFTQEGWNE
+1548 DAVDNYFTQEGWHV

>member
-1 MVEVSMSAS
+1 
-10 QNRRVRERKNIQSS
+10 
-24 KKSFLSRMLRLE
+24 
-36 SLERRELMAA
+36 
-46 DFAPFHN
+46 
-53 YLASTDVD
+53 
-61 GDFKISPLDALMV
+61 
-74 INQINTTGSG
+74 
-84 SLAGRQAPAT
+84 
-94 RVGLVDADGDN
+94 
-105 ALSPL
+105 
-110 DALLVINSINRGE
+110 
-123 GVGELAEIKY
+123 
-133 EFYALNDNGTLG
+133 
-145 ANLDPN
+145 
-151 PNDFVYEANVSTGQ
+151 
-165 KFVIRTL
+165 
-172 MADLRGNP
+172 
-180 SGIFSAYH
+180 
-188 DLNFTNRDGSAAEKI
+188 
-203 QLQWSEYNSL
+203 
-213 KLRQS
+213 
-218 DPNGTIGGSFRLAYG
+218 
-233 SEITSVIPI
+233 
-242 ATTSPRPGVTI
+242 
-253 PSKSGTAD
+253 
-261 NIRTA
+261 
-266 LEGLAGIGVGNV
+266 
-278 VVNVNE
+278 
-284 IDPDP
+284 
-289 GFNFDIFFRNT
+289 
-300 KARIDMP
+300 
-307 NASIAENNLTATL
+307 
-320 GVINPTITFQDNPAP
+320 
-335 SQTVVARAAMN
+335 
-346 YKPITAQFPLYVNG
+346 
-360 PNGVLDESS
+360 
-369 AATGKRTVKNLGSFS
+369 
-384 NSSAPIPSASASNFF
+384 
-399 GIVDT
+399 
-404 AFRAGSSGTVDLAA
+404 
-418 TVSQL
+418 
-423 PAAGS
+423 
-428 QGENLGIALYNA
+428 
-440 TGVYLTSDQ
+440 
-449 VLLPTA
+449 
-455 VINIQD
+455 
-461 RLTAVNDVFTINEDA
+461 
-476 PVNSYNVVA
+476 
-485 NDVDRFGTSR
+485 
-495 GIISVTQP
+495 
-503 VEGGTVS
+503 
-510 FDGVGTAQTI
+510 
-520 RFTPAANFNGP
+520 
-531 VTFTYTIRNNIND
+531 
-544 VATGTVTMNVTAVND
+544 
-559 APIVINTAFSVTE
+559 
-572 DPASPLLIAPTDVF
+572 
-586 SPGPA
+586 
-591 NESSQLITL
+591 
-600 AIVTPPPA
+600 
-608 NQGTAVINASGI
+608 
-620 LEFTPAANF
+620 
-629 VGTVNMVVRGTDN
+629 
-642 GTPAQSTNATLTV
+642 
-655 TVSAVNDAPVIVEST
+655 
-670 FTVAEDTAAGVVIL
+670 
-684 PTQIFAPGPSNESAQ
+684 
-699 TITLSLITLPTAS
+699 
-712 QGVATIL
+712 
-719 PNGSL
+719 
-724 RFIPAEN
+724 
-731 FFGPVNFVVRG
+731 
-742 TDNGTPALST
+742 
-752 DATLTINVTPV
+752 
-763 NDDPIAVDDTGA
+763 
-775 SARFN
+775 
-780 VIGLTGTATPLDV
+780 
-793 MRNDSAGPN
+793 
-802 ESSIDAI
+802 
-809 KILSVT
+809 
-815 TTTLGAT
+815 
-822 VTLNADR
+822 
-829 TRVIYTPPATAVNQ
+829 
-843 TDFFNY
+843 
-849 TIEDNAGR
+849 
-857 TSTARTEVFILPPT
+857 
-871 FPFAVDDQF
+871 
-880 STTEKTVD
+880 
-888 TSYPINVTANDFVND
+888 
-903 GFVSQIVSIVQ
+903 
-914 QPQAGKGTATVVGT
+914 
-928 ETPNDPSDDR
+928 
-938 VVYTAPAHVNG
+938 
-949 GPILVVYQMTDSK
+949 MTDSK

-1080 ISVSAVND
+1080 ISVTAVND

-1243 ITDLIFN
+1243 ITDLIL
-1250 GPIPGTLTLNP
+1250 PSSYPGTLTLNP

-1284 EDNGTTAGQADPLA
+1284 EDNGTTAGQANPLA
-1298 DVGNFTITVLPFQ
+1298 DVGNFTIKVLPFQ

-1330 NNPAGAVEL
+1330 NNPAGTVEL

-1360 TMVEMTDADGSYDF
+1360 SMVEMTDADGSYDF
-1374 DLLPPGTYTVSYVN
+1374 ELLPPGTYTVSYVN

-1447 RGMYAMVNSTSGY
+1447 RGMYAMVNSNSGY

-1507 QFLRIPAGN
+1507 QFLRIPAGS

-1548 DAVDNYFTQEGWNE
+1548 DAVDNYFTQEGWNV

>member
-1 MVEVSMSAS
+1 MSAS

-84 SLAGRQAPAT
+84 SLAGRQAPTT

-165 KFVIRTL
+165 KFVVRTL

-233 SEITSVIPI
+233 SEITSLIPI

-266 LEGLAGIGVGNV
+266 LEGLPGIGAGNV

-289 GFNFDIFFRNT
+289 GFNFDIFFRNA
-300 KARIDMP
+300 KARTDMP

-320 GVINPTITFQDNPAP
+320 GVINPTITFQDAPSP

-346 YKPITAQFPLYVNG
+346 YKPIAAQFPLYVNG

-369 AATGKRTVKNLGSFS
+369 SATGKRTLKNLGSFS

-440 TGVYLTSDQ
+440 TGVYLTSSQ

-503 VEGGTVS
+503 TEGGTVS

-520 RFTPAANFNGP
+520 RFTPAANYNGP

-655 TVSAVNDAPVIVEST
+655 TVSAVNDAPVIVQTTYS
-670 FTVAEDTAAGVVIL
+670 VAEDTAAGVVIL
-684 PTQIFAPGPSNESAQ
+684 PTQIFTPGPSNESAQ

-724 RFIPAEN
+724 QFVPALN

-763 NDDPIAVDDTGA
+763 NDGPIAVDDTGS

-802 ESSIDAI
+802 ESSIDSI

-822 VTLNADR
+822 VTLNAER
-829 TRVIYTPPATAVNQ
+829 TRVIYTPPTTAVNQ
-843 TDFFNY
+843 TDFFSY
-849 TIEDNAGR
+849 TIEDNAGL

-880 STTEKTVD
+880 STSEKTVD

-903 GFVSQIVSIVQ
+903 GFISQIVSIVQ
-914 QPQAGKGTATVVGT
+914 QPQAGKGTATVAGT
-928 ETPNDPSDDR
+928 DTPNDPSDDR
-938 VVYTAPAHVNG
+938 VVYTAPAHVSG

-994 DTTLDIN
+994 DTTLDID
-1001 GQAFTGDISRGPFED
+1001 GQAFTSNISRGPFED

-1046 SANFNGTA
+1046 SANFNGVA

-1066 AGAADPRSASATLT
+1066 AGTLDPKTASATLT

-1105 EGNTTTIPVAD
+1105 EGNTTTIPIAD
-1116 VIAGDRPGPENESAQ
+1116 VIAGDRPGPDNESAQ
-1131 TVSLSE
+1131 SVSLVE

-1143 TTKGGTVT
+1143 TAKGGTIT
-1151 RSGSNLIYTPPQF
+1151 RQGSNLIYTPPQF
-1164 FNSLVDGLDSF
+1164 YNSLVDGQDSF
-1175 VYSVFDNGT
+1175 VYSIVDNGT
-1184 PSLSSTGTVS
+1184 PALSATGTVN
-1194 LYVSEVNNPP
+1194 LYISEVNNPP

-1212 VFAGVNT
+1212 AFAGVNT
-1219 VIDLSAALAAMN
+1219 VIDLTAALAAMN

-1243 ITDLIFN
+1243 ITDLIL
-1250 GPIPGTLTLNP
+1250 PSSYPGTLTLNP
-1261 NGTSLTYFAPL
+1261 NGTSITYFAPL

-1298 DVGNFTITVLPFQ
+1298 DVGNFTIKVLPFQ

-1347 LSYADPSNPANTI
+1347 LSYADPSNPSSTI
-1360 TMVEMTDADGSYDF
+1360 RMVEMTDADGSYDF
-1374 DLLPPGTYTVSYVN
+1374 ELLPPGTYTVSYVN

-1397 AIRSQTFTINPP
+1397 AIRSETFTINPP

-1447 RGMYAMVNSTSGY
+1447 RGMYAMVNSNSGY
-1460 SEWTSRKDGFEND
+1460 SEWTSRKDGFEED

-1522 ILASSSDLVWNPVDI
+1522 ILASSSDLVWNPVNI

>member
-1 MVEVSMSAS
+1 
-10 QNRRVRERKNIQSS
+10 
-24 KKSFLSRMLRLE
+24 MLRLE

-84 SLAGRQAPAT
+84 SLAGRQAPTT

-165 KFVIRTL
+165 KFVVRTL

-233 SEITSVIPI
+233 SEISSLIPI

-266 LEGLAGIGVGNV
+266 LEGLPGIGAGNV

-289 GFNFDIFFRNT
+289 GFNFDIFFRNA
-300 KARIDMP
+300 KARTDMP

-320 GVINPTITFQDNPAP
+320 GVINPTITFQDAPSP

-346 YKPITAQFPLYVNG
+346 YKPIAAQFPLYVNG

-369 AATGKRTVKNLGSFS
+369 SATGKRTLKNLGSFS

-440 TGVYLTSDQ
+440 TGVYLTSSQ

-503 VEGGTVS
+503 TEGGTVS

-520 RFTPAANFNGP
+520 RFTPAANYNGP

-655 TVSAVNDAPVIVEST
+655 TVSAVNDAPVIVQTTYS
-670 FTVAEDTAAGVVIL
+670 VAEDAATPLVIL
-684 PTQIFAPGPSNESAQ
+684 PTQIFAPGPANESAQ
-699 TITLSLITLPTAS
+699 TVTLSLVSTPDAS

-724 RFIPAEN
+724 QFVPALN

-763 NDDPIAVDDTGA
+763 NDGPIAVDDTGS

-802 ESSIDAI
+802 ESSIDSI

-829 TRVIYTPPATAVNQ
+829 TRVIYTPPTTAVNQ
-843 TDFFNY
+843 TDFFSY
-849 TIEDNAGR
+849 TIEDNAGL

-880 STTEKTVD
+880 STSEKTVD
-888 TSYPINVTANDFVND
+888 TSYPINVTANDFVNE
-903 GFVSQIVSIVQ
+903 GFISQIVSIVQ
-914 QPQAGKGTATVVGT
+914 QPQAGKGTATVAGT
-928 ETPNDPSDDR
+928 DTPNDPSDDR
-938 VVYTAPAHVNG
+938 VVYTAPAHVSG

-994 DTTLDIN
+994 DTTLDID
-1001 GQAFTGDISRGPFED
+1001 GQAFTSNISRGPFED

-1046 SANFNGTA
+1046 SANFNGVA

-1066 AGAADPRSASATLT
+1066 AGTLDPKTASATLT

-1116 VIAGDRPGPENESAQ
+1116 VIAGDRPGPDNESAQ
-1131 TVSLSE
+1131 SVSLVE

-1143 TTKGGTVT
+1143 TAKGGTIT
-1151 RSGSNLIYTPPQF
+1151 RQGSNLIYTPPQF
-1164 FNSLVDGLDSF
+1164 YNSLVDGQDSF
-1175 VYSVFDNGT
+1175 VYSIVDNGT
-1184 PSLSSTGTVS
+1184 PALSATGTVN
-1194 LYVSEVNNPP
+1194 LYISEVNNPP

-1212 VFAGVNT
+1212 AFAGVNT
-1219 VIDLSAALAAMN
+1219 VIDLTAALAAMN

-1243 ITDLIFN
+1243 ITDLIL
-1250 GPIPGTLTLNP
+1250 PSSYPGTLTLNP
-1261 NGTSLTYFAPL
+1261 NGTSITYFAPL

-1298 DVGNFTITVLPFQ
+1298 DVGNFTIKVLPFQ

-1347 LSYADPSNPANTI
+1347 LSYADPSNPSSTI
-1360 TMVEMTDADGSYDF
+1360 RMVEMTDADGSYDF
-1374 DLLPPGTYTVSYVN
+1374 ELLPPGTYTVSYVN

-1409 GGQNLVR
+1409 GGQNLVQ

-1447 RGMYAMVNSTSGY
+1447 RGMYAMVNSNSGY
-1460 SEWTSRKDGFEND
+1460 SEWTSRKDGFEED

-1522 ILASSSDLVWNPVDI
+1522 ILASSSDLVWNPVNI

>member
-84 SLAGRQAPAT
+84 SLAGRQAPTT

-165 KFVIRTL
+165 KFVVRTL

-233 SEITSVIPI
+233 SEISSLIPI

-266 LEGLAGIGVGNV
+266 LEGLPGIGAGNV

-289 GFNFDIFFRNT
+289 GFNFDIFFRNA
-300 KARIDMP
+300 KARTDMP

-320 GVINPTITFQDNPAP
+320 GVINPTITFQDAPSP

-346 YKPITAQFPLYVNG
+346 YKPIAAQFPLYVNG

-369 AATGKRTVKNLGSFS
+369 SATGKRTLKNLGSFS

-440 TGVYLTSDQ
+440 TGVYLTSSQ

-503 VEGGTVS
+503 TEGGTVS

-520 RFTPAANFNGP
+520 RFTPAANYNGP

-655 TVSAVNDAPVIVEST
+655 TVSAVNDAPVIVQTTYS
-670 FTVAEDTAAGVVIL
+670 VAEDAATPLVIL
-684 PTQIFAPGPSNESAQ
+684 PTQIFAPGPANESAQ
-699 TITLSLITLPTAS
+699 TVTLSLVSTPDAS

-724 RFIPAEN
+724 QFVPALN

-763 NDDPIAVDDTGA
+763 NDGPIAVDDTGS

-802 ESSIDAI
+802 ESSIDSI

-829 TRVIYTPPATAVNQ
+829 TRVIYTPPTTAVNQ
-843 TDFFNY
+843 TDFFSY
-849 TIEDNAGR
+849 TIEDNAGL

-880 STTEKTVD
+880 STSEKTVD
-888 TSYPINVTANDFVND
+888 TSYPINVTANDFVNE
-903 GFVSQIVSIVQ
+903 GFISQIVSIVQ
-914 QPQAGKGTATVVGT
+914 QPQAGKGTATVAGT
-928 ETPNDPSDDR
+928 DTPNDPSDDR
-938 VVYTAPAHVNG
+938 VVYTAPAHVSG

-994 DTTLDIN
+994 DTTLDID
-1001 GQAFTGDISRGPFED
+1001 GQAFTSNISRGPFED

-1046 SANFNGTA
+1046 SANFNGVA

-1066 AGAADPRSASATLT
+1066 AGTLDPKTASATLT

-1116 VIAGDRPGPENESAQ
+1116 VIAGDRPGPDNESAQ
-1131 TVSLSE
+1131 SVSLVE

-1143 TTKGGTVT
+1143 TAKGGTIT
-1151 RSGSNLIYTPPQF
+1151 RQGSNLIYTPPQF
-1164 FNSLVDGLDSF
+1164 YNSLVDGQDSF
-1175 VYSVFDNGT
+1175 VYSIVDNGT
-1184 PSLSSTGTVS
+1184 PALSATGTVN
-1194 LYVSEVNNPP
+1194 LYISEVNNPP

-1212 VFAGVNT
+1212 AFAGVNT
-1219 VIDLSAALAAMN
+1219 VIDLTAALAAMN

-1243 ITDLIFN
+1243 ITDLIL
-1250 GPIPGTLTLNP
+1250 PSSYPGTLTLNP
-1261 NGTSLTYFAPL
+1261 NGTSITYFAPL

-1298 DVGNFTITVLPFQ
+1298 DVGNFTIKVLPFQ

-1347 LSYADPSNPANTI
+1347 LSYADPSNPSSTI
-1360 TMVEMTDADGSYDF
+1360 RMVEMTDADGSYDF
-1374 DLLPPGTYTVSYVN
+1374 ELLPPGTYTVSYVN

-1409 GGQNLVR
+1409 GGQNLVQ

-1447 RGMYAMVNSTSGY
+1447 RGMYAMVNSNSGY
-1460 SEWTSRKDGFEND
+1460 SEWTSRKDGFEED

-1522 ILASSSDLVWNPVDI
+1522 ILASSSDLVWNPVNI

>member
-1 MVEVSMSAS
+1 MSAS

-84 SLAGRQAPAT
+84 SLAGRQAPTT

-165 KFVIRTL
+165 KFVVRTL

-233 SEITSVIPI
+233 SEITSLIPI

-266 LEGLAGIGVGNV
+266 LEGLPGIGAGNV

-289 GFNFDIFFRNT
+289 GFNFDIFFRNA
-300 KARIDMP
+300 KARTDMP

-320 GVINPTITFQDNPAP
+320 GVINPTITFQDAPSP

-346 YKPITAQFPLYVNG
+346 YKPITTQFPLYVNG

-369 AATGKRTVKNLGSFS
+369 SATGKRTLKNLGSFS

-404 AFRAGSSGTVDLAA
+404 AFRAGASGTVDLAA

-440 TGVYLTSDQ
+440 TGVYLTSSQ

-503 VEGGTVS
+503 TEGGTVS

-520 RFTPAANFNGP
+520 RFTPAANYNGP

-655 TVSAVNDAPVIVEST
+655 TVSAVNDAPVIVQTTYS
-670 FTVAEDTAAGVVIL
+670 VAEDTAAGVVIL
-684 PTQIFAPGPSNESAQ
+684 PTQIFTPGPSNESAQ

-724 RFIPAEN
+724 QFVPALN

-763 NDDPIAVDDTGA
+763 NDGPIAVDDTGS

-802 ESSIDAI
+802 ESSIDSI

-829 TRVIYTPPATAVNQ
+829 TRVIYTPPTTAVNQ
-843 TDFFNY
+843 TDFFSY
-849 TIEDNAGR
+849 TIEDNAGL

-880 STTEKTVD
+880 STSEKTVD
-888 TSYPINVTANDFVND
+888 TSYPINVTANDFVNE

-914 QPQAGKGTATVVGT
+914 QPQAGKGTATVAGT
-928 ETPNDPSDDR
+928 DTPNDPSDDR
-938 VVYTAPAHVNG
+938 VVYTAPAHVSG

-994 DTTLDIN
+994 DTTLDID
-1001 GQAFTGDISRGPFED
+1001 GQAFTSDISRGPFED
-1016 SQTLTITSLQLLTPG
+1016 SQTLTITGVQLLTAG
-1031 AGTVSLVDGNIRFVP
+1031 SGTVSLVNGNIRFVP
-1046 SANFNGTA
+1046 SANFNGVA

-1066 AGAADPRSASATLT
+1066 AGTLDPKTASATLT

-1116 VIAGDRPGPENESAQ
+1116 VIAGDRPGPDNESAQ
-1131 TVSLSE
+1131 SVSLVE

-1143 TTKGGTVT
+1143 TAKGGTIT
-1151 RSGSNLIYTPPQF
+1151 RQGSNLIYTPPQF
-1164 FNSLVDGLDSF
+1164 YNSLVDGQDSF
-1175 VYSVFDNGT
+1175 VYSIVDNGT
-1184 PSLSSTGTVS
+1184 PALSATGTVN
-1194 LYVSEVNNPP
+1194 LYISEVNNPP

-1212 VFAGVNT
+1212 AFAGVNT
-1219 VIDLSAALAAMN
+1219 VIDLTAALAAMN

-1243 ITDLIFN
+1243 ITDLIL
-1250 GPIPGTLTLNP
+1250 PSSYPGTLTLNP
-1261 NGTSLTYFAPL
+1261 NGTSITYFAPL

-1298 DVGNFTITVLPFQ
+1298 DVGNFTIKVLPFQ

-1347 LSYADPSNPANTI
+1347 LSYADPSNPSSTI
-1360 TMVEMTDADGSYDF
+1360 RMVEMTDADGSYDF
-1374 DLLPPGTYTVSYVN
+1374 ELLPPGTYTVSYVN

-1397 AIRSQTFTINPP
+1397 AIRSETFTINPP

-1447 RGMYAMVNSTSGY
+1447 RGMYAMVNSNSGY
-1460 SEWTSRKDGFEND
+1460 SEWTSRKDGFEGD
-1473 RFHEVVLSADGSR
+1473 QFHEVVLSADGSR

-1522 ILASSSDLVWNPVDI
+1522 ILASSSDLVWNPVNI

-1548 DAVDNYFTQEGWNE
+1548 DAVDNYFTQEGWNV

>member
-1 MVEVSMSAS
+1 MSAS

-84 SLAGRQAPAT
+84 SLAGRQAPTT

-165 KFVIRTL
+165 KFVVRTL

-233 SEITSVIPI
+233 SEITSLIPI

-266 LEGLAGIGVGNV
+266 LEGLPGIGAGNV

-289 GFNFDIFFRNT
+289 GFNFDIFFRNA
-300 KARIDMP
+300 KARTDMP

-320 GVINPTITFQDNPAP
+320 GVINPTITFQDAPSP

-346 YKPITAQFPLYVNG
+346 YKPIAAQFPLYVNG

-369 AATGKRTVKNLGSFS
+369 SATGKRTLKNLGSFS

-440 TGVYLTSDQ
+440 TGVYLTSSQ

-503 VEGGTVS
+503 TEGGTVS

-520 RFTPAANFNGP
+520 RFTPAANYNGP

-642 GTPAQSTNATLTV
+642 GTSAQSTNATLTV
-655 TVSAVNDAPVIVEST
+655 TVSAVNDAPVIVQST
-670 FTVAEDTAAGVVIL
+670 FSVAEDTAAGVVIL
-684 PTQIFAPGPSNESAQ
+684 PTQIFTPGPSNESAQ

-724 RFIPAEN
+724 QFVPALN

-763 NDDPIAVDDTGA
+763 NDGPIAVDDTGS

-802 ESSIDAI
+802 ESSIDSI

-822 VTLNADR
+822 VTLNAER
-829 TRVIYTPPATAVNQ
+829 TRVIYTPPTTAVNQ
-843 TDFFNY
+843 TDFFSY
-849 TIEDNAGR
+849 TIEDNAGL

-880 STTEKTVD
+880 STSEKTVD
-888 TSYPINVTANDFVND
+888 TSYPINVTANDFVNE

-914 QPQAGKGTATVVGT
+914 QPQAGKGTATVAGT
-928 ETPNDPSDDR
+928 DTPNDPSDDR
-938 VVYTAPAHVNG
+938 VVYTAPAHVSG

-994 DTTLDIN
+994 DTTLDID
-1001 GQAFTGDISRGPFED
+1001 GQAFTSNISRGPFED

-1046 SANFNGTA
+1046 SANFNGVA

-1066 AGAADPRSASATLT
+1066 AGTLDPKTASATLT

-1131 TVSLSE
+1131 SVSLVE

-1143 TTKGGTVT
+1143 TAKGGTIT
-1151 RSGSNLIYTPPQF
+1151 RQGSNLIYTPPQF
-1164 FNSLVDGLDSF
+1164 YNSLVDGQDSF
-1175 VYSVFDNGT
+1175 VYSIVDNGT
-1184 PSLSSTGTVS
+1184 PALSATGTVN
-1194 LYVSEVNNPP
+1194 LYISEVNNPP

-1212 VFAGVNT
+1212 AFAGVNT
-1219 VIDLSAALAAMN
+1219 VIDLTAALAAMN

-1243 ITDLIFN
+1243 ITDLIL
-1250 GPIPGTLTLNP
+1250 PSSYPGTLTLNP
-1261 NGTSLTYFAPL
+1261 NGTSITYFAPL

-1298 DVGNFTITVLPFQ
+1298 DVGNFTIKVLPFQ

-1347 LSYADPSNPANTI
+1347 LSYADPSNPSSTI
-1360 TMVEMTDADGSYDF
+1360 RMVEMTDADGSYDF
-1374 DLLPPGTYTVSYVN
+1374 ELLPPGTYTVSYVN

-1447 RGMYAMVNSTSGY
+1447 RGMYAMVNSNSGY
-1460 SEWTSRKDGFEND
+1460 SEWTSRKDGFEGD

>member
-1 MVEVSMSAS
+1 MSAS

-84 SLAGRQAPAT
+84 SLAGRQAPTT

-165 KFVIRTL
+165 KFVVRTL

-233 SEITSVIPI
+233 SEITSLIPI

-266 LEGLAGIGVGNV
+266 LEGLPGIGAGNV

-289 GFNFDIFFRNT
+289 GFNFDIFFRNA
-300 KARIDMP
+300 KARTDMP

-320 GVINPTITFQDNPAP
+320 GVINPTITFQDAPSP

-346 YKPITAQFPLYVNG
+346 YKPIAAQFPLYVNG

-369 AATGKRTVKNLGSFS
+369 SATGKRTLKNLGSFS

-440 TGVYLTSDQ
+440 TGVYLTSSQ

-503 VEGGTVS
+503 TEGGTVS

-520 RFTPAANFNGP
+520 RFTPAANYNGP

-655 TVSAVNDAPVIVEST
+655 TVSAVNDAPVIVQTTYS
-670 FTVAEDTAAGVVIL
+670 VAEDAAAGVVIL
-684 PTQIFAPGPSNESAQ
+684 PTQIFTPGPSNESAQ

-724 RFIPAEN
+724 QFVPALN

-763 NDDPIAVDDTGA
+763 NDGPIAVDDTGS

-802 ESSIDAI
+802 ESSIDSI

-829 TRVIYTPPATAVNQ
+829 TRVIYTPPTTAVNQ
-843 TDFFNY
+843 TDFFSY
-849 TIEDNAGR
+849 TIEDNAGL

-880 STTEKTVD
+880 STSEKTVD
-888 TSYPINVTANDFVND
+888 TSYPINVTANDFVNE

-914 QPQAGKGTATVVGT
+914 QPQAGKGTATVAGT
-928 ETPNDPSDDR
+928 DTPNDPSDDR
-938 VVYTAPAHVNG
+938 VVYTAPAHVSG

-994 DTTLDIN
+994 DTTLDID
-1001 GQAFTGDISRGPFED
+1001 GQAFTSNISRGPFED

-1046 SANFNGTA
+1046 SANFNGVA

-1066 AGAADPRSASATLT
+1066 AGTLDPKTASATLT

-1131 TVSLSE
+1131 SVSLVE

-1143 TTKGGTVT
+1143 TAKGGTIT
-1151 RSGSNLIYTPPQF
+1151 RQGSNLIYTPPQF
-1164 FNSLVDGLDSF
+1164 YNSLVDGQDSF
-1175 VYSVFDNGT
+1175 VYSIVDNGT
-1184 PSLSSTGTVS
+1184 PALSATGTVN
-1194 LYVSEVNNPP
+1194 LYISEVNNPP

-1212 VFAGVNT
+1212 AFAGVNT
-1219 VIDLSAALAAMN
+1219 VIDLTAALAAMN

-1243 ITDLIFN
+1243 ITDLIL
-1250 GPIPGTLTLNP
+1250 PSSYPGTLTLNP
-1261 NGTSLTYFAPL
+1261 NGTSITYFAPL

-1298 DVGNFTITVLPFQ
+1298 DVGNFTIKVLPFQ

-1347 LSYADPSNPANTI
+1347 LSYADPSNPSSTI
-1360 TMVEMTDADGSYDF
+1360 RMVEMTDADGSYDF
-1374 DLLPPGTYTVSYVN
+1374 ELLPPGTYTVSYVN

-1397 AIRSQTFTINPP
+1397 AIRSETFTINPP

-1447 RGMYAMVNSTSGY
+1447 RGMYAMVNSNSGY
-1460 SEWTSRKDGFEND
+1460 SEWTSRKDGFEGD

>member
-1 MVEVSMSAS
+1 MSAS

-84 SLAGRQAPAT
+84 SLAGRQAPTT

-165 KFVIRTL
+165 KFVVRTL

-233 SEITSVIPI
+233 SEITSLIPI

-266 LEGLAGIGVGNV
+266 LEGLPGIGAGNV

-289 GFNFDIFFRNT
+289 GFNFDIFFRNA
-300 KARIDMP
+300 KARTDMP

-320 GVINPTITFQDNPAP
+320 GVINPTITFQDAPSP

-346 YKPITAQFPLYVNG
+346 YKPIAAQFPLYVNG

-369 AATGKRTVKNLGSFS
+369 SATGKRTLKNLGSFS

-404 AFRAGSSGTVDLAA
+404 AFRAGASGTVDLAA

-423 PAAGS
+423 PAPGS

-440 TGVYLTSDQ
+440 TGVYLTSSQ

-503 VEGGTVS
+503 TEGGTVS

-520 RFTPAANFNGP
+520 RFTPAANYNGP

-655 TVSAVNDAPVIVEST
+655 TVSAVNDAPVIVQTTYS
-670 FTVAEDTAAGVVIL
+670 VAEDAAAGVVIL
-684 PTQIFAPGPSNESAQ
+684 PTQIFTPGPSNESAQ

-724 RFIPAEN
+724 QFVPALN

-763 NDDPIAVDDTGA
+763 NDGPIAVDDTGS

-802 ESSIDAI
+802 ESSIDSI

-829 TRVIYTPPATAVNQ
+829 TRVIYTPPTTAVNQ
-843 TDFFNY
+843 TDFFSY
-849 TIEDNAGR
+849 TIEDNAGV

-880 STTEKTVD
+880 STSEKTVD

-903 GFVSQIVSIVQ
+903 GFISQIVSIVQ
-914 QPQAGKGTATVVGT
+914 QPQAGKGTATVAGT
-928 ETPNDPSDDR
+928 DTPNDPSDDR
-938 VVYTAPAHVNG
+938 VVYTAPAHVSG

-994 DTTLDIN
+994 DTTLDID
-1001 GQAFTGDISRGPFED
+1001 GQAFTSDISRGPFED
-1016 SQTLTITSLQLLTPG
+1016 SQTLTITGVQLLTAG
-1031 AGTVSLVDGNIRFVP
+1031 SGTVSLVNGNIRFVP
-1046 SANFNGTA
+1046 SANFNGVA

-1066 AGAADPRSASATLT
+1066 AGTLDPKTASATLT

-1116 VIAGDRPGPENESAQ
+1116 VIAGDRPGPDNESAQ
-1131 TVSLSE
+1131 SVSLVE

-1143 TTKGGTVT
+1143 TAKGGTIT
-1151 RSGSNLIYTPPQF
+1151 RQGSNLIYTPPQF
-1164 FNSLVDGLDSF
+1164 YNSLVDGQDSF
-1175 VYSVFDNGT
+1175 VYSIVDNGT
-1184 PSLSSTGTVS
+1184 PALSATGTVN
-1194 LYVSEVNNPP
+1194 LYISEVNNPP

-1212 VFAGVNT
+1212 AFAGVNT
-1219 VIDLSAALAAMN
+1219 VIDLTAALAAMN

-1243 ITDLIFN
+1243 ITDLIL
-1250 GPIPGTLTLNP
+1250 PSSYPGTLTLNP
-1261 NGTSLTYFAPL
+1261 NGTSITYFAPL

-1298 DVGNFTITVLPFQ
+1298 DVGNFTIKVLPFQ

-1347 LSYADPSNPANTI
+1347 LSYADPSNPSSTI
-1360 TMVEMTDADGSYDF
+1360 RMVEMTDADGSYDF
-1374 DLLPPGTYTVSYVN
+1374 ELLPPGTYTVSYVN

-1447 RGMYAMVNSTSGY
+1447 RGMYAMVNSNSGY
-1460 SEWTSRKDGFEND
+1460 SEWTSRKDGFEGD

>member
-1 MVEVSMSAS
+1 MSAS

-74 INQINTTGSG
+74 INQINTIGSG
-84 SLAGRQAPAT
+84 SLAGRQAPTT

-188 DLNFTNRDGSAAEKI
+188 DLNFTNRDGTSGEKI

-233 SEITSVIPI
+233 SEITSLIPI

-266 LEGLAGIGVGNV
+266 LEGLPGIGAGNV

-289 GFNFDIFFRNT
+289 GFNFDIFFRNA
-300 KARIDMP
+300 KARTDIP

-320 GVINPTITFQDNPAP
+320 GVINPTITFQDAPSP

-346 YKPITAQFPLYVNG
+346 YKPITTQFPLYVNG

-369 AATGKRTVKNLGSFS
+369 VATGKRTVKNLGSFS

-404 AFRAGSSGTVDLAA
+404 AFRAGASGTVDLAA

-423 PAAGS
+423 PPPGS

-440 TGVYLTSDQ
+440 TGVYLTSSQ
-449 VLLPTA
+449 VILPTA

-503 VEGGTVS
+503 TEGGTVS

-520 RFTPAANFNGP
+520 RFTPAANYNGP

-544 VATGTVTMNVTAVND
+544 VATGTVTMNITAVND

-591 NESSQLITL
+591 NESAQVITL
-600 AIVTPPPA
+600 SIVTPPPA

-629 VGTVNMVVRGTDN
+629 VGTVIMVVRGTDN

-655 TVSAVNDAPVIVEST
+655 TVSAVNDAPVIVQTT
-670 FTVAEDTAAGVVIL
+670 FSVAEDSATPLVIL
-684 PTQIFAPGPSNESAQ
+684 PTQIFAPGPANESAQ
-699 TITLSLITLPTAS
+699 TVTLSLVSTPEPS

-719 PNGSL
+719 ANGSL
-724 RFIPAEN
+724 QFVPALN
-731 FFGPVNFVVRG
+731 FFGPVSFVVRG

-763 NDDPIAVDDTGA
+763 NDGPIAVDDTGS

-780 VIGLTGTATPLDV
+780 VIGLTGTPTPLDV

-802 ESSIDAI
+802 ESSIDTI
-809 KILSVT
+809 RIRSVT

-829 TRVIYTPPATAVNQ
+829 TRVIYTPPTTAVNQ
-843 TDFFNY
+843 TDFFSY
-849 TIEDNAGR
+849 TIEDNAGL

-880 STTEKTVD
+880 STSEKTVD
-888 TSYPINVTANDFVND
+888 TSYPINVTANDFVNE
-903 GFVSQIVSIVQ
+903 GFVSQLLSIVQ
-914 QPQAGKGTATVVGT
+914 QPQPGKGTATVVGT
-928 ETPNDPSDDR
+928 DTPNDPSDDR

-981 PPAPFGKNVSVNE
+981 PPAPFGKNVAVNE
-994 DTTLDIN
+994 DTTLDID
-1001 GQAFTGDISRGPFED
+1001 GQAFTSDISRGPFED
-1016 SQTLTITSLQLLTPG
+1016 SQTLTITGVQLLTAG
-1031 AGTVSLVDGNIRFVP
+1031 SGTVSLVNGSIRFVP
-1046 SANFNGTA
+1046 SANFNGVA

-1066 AGAADPRSASATLT
+1066 AGVLDPKTASATLT

-1095 TLPTPPTVYL
+1095 TLPTQPTVYL
-1105 EGNTTTIPVAD
+1105 EGNTTTIPIAD
-1116 VIAGDRPGPENESAQ
+1116 VIAGDRPGPDNESAQ
-1131 TVSLSE
+1131 SVSLVE

-1143 TTKGGTVT
+1143 TAKGGTIV
-1151 RSGSNLIYTPPQF
+1151 RQGSNLIYTPPQF
-1164 FNSLVDGLDSF
+1164 YNSLVDGQDSF
-1175 VYSVFDNGT
+1175 VYSIVDNGT
-1184 PSLSSTGTVS
+1184 PALSATGTVN
-1194 LYVSEVNNPP
+1194 LYISEVNNPP

-1212 VFAGVNT
+1212 AFAGVNT
-1219 VIDLSAALAAMN
+1219 VIDLTAALDAMN

-1236 ESGQTLK
+1236 ESGQKLK
-1243 ITDLIFN
+1243 ITDLIL
-1250 GPIPGTLTLNP
+1250 PATYPGTLTLNP
-1261 NGTSLTYFAPL
+1261 NGTSVTYFAPL
-1272 GTNESFSFQYRV
+1272 GTNESFTFQYRV
-1284 EDNGTTAGQADPLA
+1284 EDNGTTAGNPDPLA
-1298 DVGNFTITVLPFQ
+1298 DVGNFTIKVLPFQ

-1318 VYVDDNFNGVYD
+1318 IYVDDNFNGVYD

-1360 TMVEMTDADGSYDF
+1360 RMVEMTDSDGSYDF
-1374 DLLPPGTYTVSYVN
+1374 ELLPPGTYTVSYVN
-1388 PASMIESNS
+1388 PASMIESGS

-1447 RGMYAMVNSTSGY
+1447 RGMYAMVNSNSGY
-1460 SEWTSRKDGFEND
+1460 SEWTSRKDGFEGD
-1473 RFHEVVLSADGSR
+1473 RFHEVVLSADGTR
-1486 AYLTAVRGN
+1486 ALLTAVRGN

-1507 QFLRIPAGN
+1507 QFLKIPAGT
-1516 GFQYVR
+1516 GLQYVR

-1537 NSPQLSAPGYL
+1537 NNPQLSAPGYL
-1548 DAVDNYFTQEGWNE
+1548 DAVDNYFTQEGWNV

>member
-1 MVEVSMSAS
+1 MSAS

-84 SLAGRQAPAT
+84 SLAGRQAPTT

-165 KFVIRTL
+165 KFVVRTL

-233 SEITSVIPI
+233 SEITSLIPI

-266 LEGLAGIGVGNV
+266 LEGLPGIGAGNV

-289 GFNFDIFFRNT
+289 GFNFDIFFRNA
-300 KARIDMP
+300 KARTDMP

-320 GVINPTITFQDNPAP
+320 GVINPTITFQDAPSP

-346 YKPITAQFPLYVNG
+346 YKPIAAQFPLYVNG

-369 AATGKRTVKNLGSFS
+369 SATGKRTLKNLGSFS

-440 TGVYLTSDQ
+440 TGVYLTSSQ

-503 VEGGTVS
+503 TEGGTVS

-520 RFTPAANFNGP
+520 RFTPAANYNGP

-655 TVSAVNDAPVIVEST
+655 TVSAVNDAPVIVQTTYS
-670 FTVAEDTAAGVVIL
+670 VAEDTAAGVVIL
-684 PTQIFAPGPSNESAQ
+684 PTQIFTPGPSNESAQ

-724 RFIPAEN
+724 QFVPALN

-763 NDDPIAVDDTGA
+763 NDGPIAVDDTGS

-802 ESSIDAI
+802 ESSIDSI

-822 VTLNADR
+822 VTLNAER
-829 TRVIYTPPATAVNQ
+829 TRVIYTPPTTAVNQ
-843 TDFFNY
+843 TDFFSY
-849 TIEDNAGR
+849 TIEDNAGL

-880 STTEKTVD
+880 STSEKTVD
-888 TSYPINVTANDFVND
+888 TSYPINVTANDFVNE

-914 QPQAGKGTATVVGT
+914 QPQAGKGTATVAGT
-928 ETPNDPSDDR
+928 DTPNDPSDDR
-938 VVYTAPAHVNG
+938 VVYTAPAHVSG

-994 DTTLDIN
+994 DTTLDID
-1001 GQAFTGDISRGPFED
+1001 GQAFTSNISRGPFED

-1046 SANFNGTA
+1046 SANFNGVA

-1066 AGAADPRSASATLT
+1066 AGTLDPKTASATLT

-1131 TVSLSE
+1131 SVSLVE

-1143 TTKGGTVT
+1143 TAKGGTIT
-1151 RSGSNLIYTPPQF
+1151 RQGSNLIYTPPQF
-1164 FNSLVDGLDSF
+1164 YNSLVDGQDSF
-1175 VYSVFDNGT
+1175 VYSIVDNGT
-1184 PSLSSTGTVS
+1184 PALSATGTVN
-1194 LYVSEVNNPP
+1194 LYISEVNNPP

-1212 VFAGVNT
+1212 AFAGVNT
-1219 VIDLSAALAAMN
+1219 VIDLTAALAAMN

-1243 ITDLIFN
+1243 ITDLIL
-1250 GPIPGTLTLNP
+1250 PSSYPGTLTLNP
-1261 NGTSLTYFAPL
+1261 NGTSITYFAPL

-1298 DVGNFTITVLPFQ
+1298 DVGNFTIKVLPFQ

-1347 LSYADPSNPANTI
+1347 LSYADPSNPSSTI
-1360 TMVEMTDADGSYDF
+1360 RMVEMTDADGSYDF
-1374 DLLPPGTYTVSYVN
+1374 ELLPPGTYTVSYVN

-1397 AIRSQTFTINPP
+1397 AIRSETFTINPP

-1447 RGMYAMVNSTSGY
+1447 RGMYAMVNSNSGY
-1460 SEWTSRKDGFEND
+1460 SEWTSRKDGFEGD

>member
-1 MVEVSMSAS
+1 MSAS

-53 YLASTDVD
+53 YLASTDID

-84 SLAGRQAPAT
+84 SLAGRQAPTT

-165 KFVIRTL
+165 KFVVRTL

-233 SEITSVIPI
+233 SEITSLIPI

-266 LEGLAGIGVGNV
+266 LEGLPGIGAGNV

-289 GFNFDIFFRNT
+289 GFNFDIFFRNA
-300 KARIDMP
+300 KARTDMP

-320 GVINPTITFQDNPAP
+320 GVINPTITFQDAP
-335 SQTVVARAAMN
+335 SASQTVVARAAMN
-346 YKPITAQFPLYVNG
+346 YKPIAAQFPLYVNG

-369 AATGKRTVKNLGSFS
+369 SATGKRTLKNLGSFS

-440 TGVYLTSDQ
+440 TGVYLTSSQ

-503 VEGGTVS
+503 TEGGTVS

-520 RFTPAANFNGP
+520 RFTPAANYNGP

-600 AIVTPPPA
+600 AIVTPPPV

-642 GTPAQSTNATLTV
+642 GTPAQSTSATLTV
-655 TVSAVNDAPVIVEST
+655 TVSAVNDAPVIVQTTYS
-670 FTVAEDTAAGVVIL
+670 VAEDTAAGVVIL
-684 PTQIFAPGPSNESAQ
+684 PTQIFTPGPSNESAQ

-724 RFIPAEN
+724 QFVPALN

-763 NDDPIAVDDTGA
+763 NDGPIAVDDTGS

-802 ESSIDAI
+802 ESSIDSI

-829 TRVIYTPPATAVNQ
+829 TRVIYTPPTTAVNQ
-843 TDFFNY
+843 TDFFSY
-849 TIEDNAGR
+849 TIEDNAGL

-880 STTEKTVD
+880 STSEKTVD
-888 TSYPINVTANDFVND
+888 TSYPINVTANDFVNE

-914 QPQAGKGTATVVGT
+914 QPQAGKGTATVAGT
-928 ETPNDPSDDR
+928 DTPNDPSDDR
-938 VVYTAPAHVNG
+938 VVYTAPAHVSG

-994 DTTLDIN
+994 DTTLDID
-1001 GQAFTGDISRGPFED
+1001 GQAFTSDISRGPFED
-1016 SQTLTITSLQLLTPG
+1016 NQTLTITGVQLLTAG
-1031 AGTVSLVDGNIRFVP
+1031 SGTVSLVNGNIQFVP
-1046 SANFNGTA
+1046 SANFNGVA

-1066 AGAADPRSASATLT
+1066 AGTLDPKTASATLT

-1105 EGNTTTIPVAD
+1105 EGNTTTIPIAD

-1131 TVSLSE
+1131 SVSLVE

-1143 TTKGGTVT
+1143 TAKGGTIT
-1151 RSGSNLIYTPPQF
+1151 RQGSNLIYTPPQF
-1164 FNSLVDGLDSF
+1164 YNSLVDGQDSF
-1175 VYSVFDNGT
+1175 VYSIVDNGT
-1184 PSLSSTGTVS
+1184 PALSATGTVN
-1194 LYVSEVNNPP
+1194 LYISEVNNPP

-1212 VFAGVNT
+1212 AFAGVNT
-1219 VIDLSAALAAMN
+1219 VIDLTAALAAMN

-1243 ITDLIFN
+1243 ITDLIL
-1250 GPIPGTLTLNP
+1250 PSSYPGTLTLNP
-1261 NGTSLTYFAPL
+1261 NGTSITYFAPL

-1298 DVGNFTITVLPFQ
+1298 DVGNFTIKVLPFQ

-1347 LSYADPSNPANTI
+1347 LSYADPSNPSSTI
-1360 TMVEMTDADGSYDF
+1360 RMVEMTDADGSYDF
-1374 DLLPPGTYTVSYVN
+1374 ELLPPGTYTVSYVN

-1447 RGMYAMVNSTSGY
+1447 RGMYAMVNSNSGY
-1460 SEWTSRKDGFEND
+1460 SEWTSRKDGFEED

-1522 ILASSSDLVWNPVDI
+1522 ILASSSDLVWNPVNI

-1548 DAVDNYFTQEGWNE
+1548 DAVDNYFTQEGWNV

>member
-1 MVEVSMSAS
+1 MSAS
-10 QNRRVRERKNIQSS
+10 QNRRVRERKNIQST

-84 SLAGRQAPAT
+84 SLAGRQAPTT

-165 KFVIRTL
+165 KFVVRTL

-180 SGIFSAYH
+180 SGVFSAYH

-233 SEITSVIPI
+233 SEITSLIPI

-266 LEGLAGIGVGNV
+266 LEGLPGIGAGNV

-289 GFNFDIFFRNT
+289 GFNFDIFFRND
-300 KARIDMP
+300 KARTDMP

-320 GVINPTITFQDNPAP
+320 GVINPTITFQDAPSP

-346 YKPITAQFPLYVNG
+346 YKPITTQFPLYVNG

-369 AATGKRTVKNLGSFS
+369 SATGKRTLKNLGSFS

-404 AFRAGSSGTVDLAA
+404 AFRAGASGTVDLAA

-440 TGVYLTSDQ
+440 TGVYLTSSQ
-449 VLLPTA
+449 VILPTA

-503 VEGGTVS
+503 TEGGTVS

-520 RFTPAANFNGP
+520 RFTPAPDFNGP

-655 TVSAVNDAPVIVEST
+655 TVSAVNDAPVIVETT
-670 FTVAEDTAAGVVIL
+670 FSVPEDTAAGVVIL
-684 PTQIFAPGPSNESAQ
+684 PNQIFTPGPSNESAQ

-724 RFIPAEN
+724 RFIPAAN
-731 FFGPVNFVVRG
+731 FFGPVSFVVRG

-763 NDDPIAVDDTGA
+763 NDGPIAVDDVGPTD
-775 SARFN
+775 RFN
-780 VIGLTGTATPLDV
+780 VLGLTGTSTSLDV
-793 MRNDSAGPN
+793 MRNDSPGPF
-802 ESSIDAI
+802 ESSIDSI
-809 KILSVT
+809 RILSVT

-829 TRVIYTPPATAVNQ
+829 TRVIYTPPTTAVNQ
-843 TDFFNY
+843 TDFFSY
-849 TIEDNAGR
+849 TIEDSAGL

-880 STTEKTVD
+880 STSEKTVD
-888 TSYPINVTANDFVND
+888 TDYSINVTANDFIND
-903 GFVSQIVSIVQ
+903 GFTAQLLSIVQ
-914 QPQAGKGTATVVGT
+914 QPQPGFGSASVVG
-928 ETPNDPSDDR
+928 ND

-1016 SQTLTITSLQLLTPG
+1016 SQTLTITSLELLTPG

-1046 SANFNGTA
+1046 SADFNGSA
-1054 EVLYTVRDNGTT
+1054 EVLYTVQDNGTT

-1080 ISVSAVND
+1080 ISVSAIND
-1088 APITVAK
+1088 APITVDK

-1105 EGNTTTIPVAD
+1105 EDTQITIPVAD
-1116 VIAGDRPGPENESAQ
+1116 VIAGDKPGPDNESAQ

-1151 RSGSNLIYTPPQF
+1151 RSGSNLIYTPPMF

-1204 VADDLSRD
+1204 VADDLERD

-1219 VIDLSAALAAMN
+1219 VIDLTAALDAMN

-1250 GPIPGTLTLNP
+1250 GPIPGNLTLNP
-1261 NGTSLTYFAPL
+1261 NGTSLTYLAPL

-1330 NNPAGAVEL
+1330 NNPAGVVEL

-1360 TMVEMTDADGSYDF
+1360 RMVEMTDADGSYDF
-1374 DLLPPGTYTVSYVN
+1374 ELLPPGTYTVSYVN

-1397 AIRSQTFTINPP
+1397 AIRSETFTINPP

-1447 RGMYAMVNSTSGY
+1447 RGMYAMVNSDSGY
-1460 SEWTSRKDGFEND
+1460 SEWTSRKDGFEED

-1522 ILASSSDLVWNPVDI
+1522 ILASSSDLVWNPVDL

-1548 DAVDNYFTQEGWNE
+1548 DAVDNYFTQEGWNV

>member
-1 MVEVSMSAS
+1 MSAS

-84 SLAGRQAPAT
+84 SLAGRQAPTT

-165 KFVIRTL
+165 KFVVRTL

-233 SEITSVIPI
+233 SEITSLIPI

-266 LEGLAGIGVGNV
+266 LEGLPGIGAGNV

-289 GFNFDIFFRNT
+289 GFNFDIFFRNA
-300 KARIDMP
+300 KARTDMP

-320 GVINPTITFQDNPAP
+320 GVINPTITFQDAPSP

-346 YKPITAQFPLYVNG
+346 YKPIAAQFPLYVNG

-369 AATGKRTVKNLGSFS
+369 SATGKRTLKNLGSFS

-440 TGVYLTSDQ
+440 TGVYLTSSQ

-503 VEGGTVS
+503 TEGGTVS

-520 RFTPAANFNGP
+520 RFTPAANYNGP

-600 AIVTPPPA
+600 AIVTPPPV

-642 GTPAQSTNATLTV
+642 GTSAQSTNATLTV
-655 TVSAVNDAPVIVEST
+655 TVSAVNDAPVIVQTTYS
-670 FTVAEDTAAGVVIL
+670 VAEDAAAGVVIL
-684 PTQIFAPGPSNESAQ
+684 PTQIFTPGPSNESAQ

-724 RFIPAEN
+724 QFVPALN

-763 NDDPIAVDDTGA
+763 NDGPIAVDDTGS

-802 ESSIDAI
+802 ESSIDSI

-822 VTLNADR
+822 VTLNAER
-829 TRVIYTPPATAVNQ
+829 TRVIYTPPTTAVNQ
-843 TDFFNY
+843 TDFFSY
-849 TIEDNAGR
+849 TIEDNAGL

-880 STTEKTVD
+880 STSEKTVD
-888 TSYPINVTANDFVND
+888 TSYPINVTANDFVNE

-914 QPQAGKGTATVVGT
+914 QPQAGKGTATVAGT
-928 ETPNDPSDDR
+928 DTPNDPSDDR
-938 VVYTAPAHVNG
+938 VVYTAPAHVSG

-994 DTTLDIN
+994 DTTLDID
-1001 GQAFTGDISRGPFED
+1001 GQAFTSNISRGPFED

-1046 SANFNGTA
+1046 SANFNGVA

-1066 AGAADPRSASATLT
+1066 AGTLDPKTASATLT

-1131 TVSLSE
+1131 SVSLVE

-1143 TTKGGTVT
+1143 TAKGGTIT
-1151 RSGSNLIYTPPQF
+1151 RQGSNLIYTPPQF
-1164 FNSLVDGLDSF
+1164 YNSLVDGQDSF
-1175 VYSVFDNGT
+1175 VYSIVDNGT
-1184 PSLSSTGTVS
+1184 PALSATGTVN
-1194 LYVSEVNNPP
+1194 LYISEVNNPP

-1212 VFAGVNT
+1212 AFAGVNT
-1219 VIDLSAALAAMN
+1219 VIDLTAALAAMN

-1243 ITDLIFN
+1243 ITDLIL
-1250 GPIPGTLTLNP
+1250 PSSYPGTLTLNP
-1261 NGTSLTYFAPL
+1261 NGTSITYFAPL

-1298 DVGNFTITVLPFQ
+1298 DVGNFTIKVLPFQ

-1347 LSYADPSNPANTI
+1347 LSYADPSNPSSTI
-1360 TMVEMTDADGSYDF
+1360 RMVEMTDADGSYDF
-1374 DLLPPGTYTVSYVN
+1374 ELLPPGTYTVSYVN

-1397 AIRSQTFTINPP
+1397 AIRSETFTINPP

-1447 RGMYAMVNSTSGY
+1447 RGMYAMVNSNSGY
-1460 SEWTSRKDGFEND
+1460 SEWTSRKDGFEGD

>member
-1 MVEVSMSAS
+1 MSAS

-84 SLAGRQAPAT
+84 SLAGRQAPTT

-165 KFVIRTL
+165 KFVVRTL

-233 SEITSVIPI
+233 SEITSLIPI

-266 LEGLAGIGVGNV
+266 LEGLPGIGAGNV

-289 GFNFDIFFRNT
+289 GFNFDIFFRNA
-300 KARIDMP
+300 KARTDMP

-320 GVINPTITFQDNPAP
+320 GVINPTITFQDAPSP

-346 YKPITAQFPLYVNG
+346 YKPIAAQFPLYVNG

-369 AATGKRTVKNLGSFS
+369 SATGKRTLKNLGSFS

-404 AFRAGSSGTVDLAA
+404 AFRAGASGTVDLAA

-440 TGVYLTSDQ
+440 TGVYLTSSQ

-503 VEGGTVS
+503 TEGGTVS

-520 RFTPAANFNGP
+520 RFTPAANYNGP

-655 TVSAVNDAPVIVEST
+655 TVSAVNDAPVIVQTTYS
-670 FTVAEDTAAGVVIL
+670 VAEDAAAGVVIL
-684 PTQIFAPGPSNESAQ
+684 PTQIFTPGPSNESAQ

-724 RFIPAEN
+724 QFVPALN

-763 NDDPIAVDDTGA
+763 NDGPIAVDDTGS

-802 ESSIDAI
+802 ESSIDSI

-829 TRVIYTPPATAVNQ
+829 TRVIYTPPTTAVNQ
-843 TDFFNY
+843 TDFFSY
-849 TIEDNAGR
+849 TIEDNAGV

-880 STTEKTVD
+880 STSEKTVD

-903 GFVSQIVSIVQ
+903 GFISQIVSIVQ
-914 QPQAGKGTATVVGT
+914 QPQAGKGTATVAGT
-928 ETPNDPSDDR
+928 DTPNDPSDDR
-938 VVYTAPAHVNG
+938 VVYTAPAHVSG

-994 DTTLDIN
+994 DTTLDID
-1001 GQAFTGDISRGPFED
+1001 GQAFTSNISRGPFED

-1046 SANFNGTA
+1046 SANFNGVA

-1066 AGAADPRSASATLT
+1066 AGTLDPKTASATLT

-1116 VIAGDRPGPENESAQ
+1116 VIAGDRPGPDNESAQ
-1131 TVSLSE
+1131 SVSLVE

-1143 TTKGGTVT
+1143 TAKGGTIT
-1151 RSGSNLIYTPPQF
+1151 RQGSNLIYTPPQF
-1164 FNSLVDGLDSF
+1164 YNSLVDGQDSF
-1175 VYSVFDNGT
+1175 VYSIVDNGT
-1184 PSLSSTGTVS
+1184 PALSATGTVN
-1194 LYVSEVNNPP
+1194 LYISEVNNPP

-1212 VFAGVNT
+1212 AFAGVNT
-1219 VIDLSAALAAMN
+1219 VIDLTAALAAMN

-1243 ITDLIFN
+1243 ITDLIL
-1250 GPIPGTLTLNP
+1250 PSSYPGTLTLNP
-1261 NGTSLTYFAPL
+1261 NGTSITYFAPL

-1298 DVGNFTITVLPFQ
+1298 DVGNFTIKVLPFQ

-1347 LSYADPSNPANTI
+1347 LSYADPSNPSSTI
-1360 TMVEMTDADGSYDF
+1360 RMVEMTDADGSYDF
-1374 DLLPPGTYTVSYVN
+1374 ELLPPGTYTVSYVN

-1447 RGMYAMVNSTSGY
+1447 RGMYAMVNSNSGY
-1460 SEWTSRKDGFEND
+1460 SEWTSRKDGFEGD

>member
-1 MVEVSMSAS
+1 MSAS

-84 SLAGRQAPAT
+84 SLAGRQAPTT

-165 KFVIRTL
+165 KFVVRTL

-233 SEITSVIPI
+233 SEITSLIPI

-266 LEGLAGIGVGNV
+266 LEGLPGIGAGNV

-289 GFNFDIFFRNT
+289 GFNFDIFFRNA
-300 KARIDMP
+300 KARTDMP

-320 GVINPTITFQDNPAP
+320 GVINPTITFQDAPSP

-346 YKPITAQFPLYVNG
+346 YKPIAAQFPLYVNG

-369 AATGKRTVKNLGSFS
+369 SATGKRTLKNLGSFS

-440 TGVYLTSDQ
+440 TGVYLTSSQ

-503 VEGGTVS
+503 TEGGTVS

-520 RFTPAANFNGP
+520 RFTPAANYNGP

-655 TVSAVNDAPVIVEST
+655 TVSAVNDAPVIVQT
-670 FTVAEDTAAGVVIL
+670 TYTVAEDSATPLVIL
-684 PTQIFAPGPSNESAQ
+684 PTQIFAPGPANESAQ
-699 TITLSLITLPTAS
+699 TVTLSLVSTPDAS

-724 RFIPAEN
+724 QFVPALN

-763 NDDPIAVDDTGA
+763 NDGPIAVDDTGS

-802 ESSIDAI
+802 ESSIDSI

-829 TRVIYTPPATAVNQ
+829 TRVIYTPPTTAVNQ
-843 TDFFNY
+843 TDFFSY
-849 TIEDNAGR
+849 TIEDNAGV

-880 STTEKTVD
+880 STSEKTVD

-903 GFVSQIVSIVQ
+903 GFISQIVSIVQ
-914 QPQAGKGTATVVGT
+914 QPQAGKGTATVAGT
-928 ETPNDPSDDR
+928 DTPNDPSDDR
-938 VVYTAPAHVNG
+938 VVYTAPAHVSG

-994 DTTLDIN
+994 DTTLDID
-1001 GQAFTGDISRGPFED
+1001 GQAFTSNISRGPFED

-1046 SANFNGTA
+1046 SANFNGVA

-1066 AGAADPRSASATLT
+1066 AGTLDPKTASATLT

-1116 VIAGDRPGPENESAQ
+1116 VIAGDRPGPDNESAQ
-1131 TVSLSE
+1131 SVSLVE

-1143 TTKGGTVT
+1143 TAKGGTIT
-1151 RSGSNLIYTPPQF
+1151 RQGSNLIYTPPQF
-1164 FNSLVDGLDSF
+1164 YNSLVDGQDSF
-1175 VYSVFDNGT
+1175 VYSIVDNGT
-1184 PSLSSTGTVS
+1184 PALSATGTVN
-1194 LYVSEVNNPP
+1194 LYISEVNNPP

-1212 VFAGVNT
+1212 AFAGVNT
-1219 VIDLSAALAAMN
+1219 VIDLTAALAAMN

-1243 ITDLIFN
+1243 ITDLIL
-1250 GPIPGTLTLNP
+1250 PSSYPGTLTLNP
-1261 NGTSLTYFAPL
+1261 NGTSITYFAPL

-1298 DVGNFTITVLPFQ
+1298 DVGNFTIKVLPFQ

-1347 LSYADPSNPANTI
+1347 LSYADPSNPSSTI
-1360 TMVEMTDADGSYDF
+1360 RMVEMTDADGSYDF
-1374 DLLPPGTYTVSYVN
+1374 ELLPPGTYTVSYVN

-1409 GGQNLVR
+1409 GGQNLVQ

-1447 RGMYAMVNSTSGY
+1447 RGMYAMVNSNSGY
-1460 SEWTSRKDGFEND
+1460 SEWTSRKDGFEED

-1522 ILASSSDLVWNPVDI
+1522 ILASSSDLVWNPVNI

>member
-1 MVEVSMSAS
+1 MSAS
-10 QNRRVRERKNIQSS
+10 QNRRVRERQENKSS

-36 SLERRELMAA
+36 SLERRELMAS

-74 INQINTTGSG
+74 INQLNTSGSG
-84 SLAGRQAPAT
+84 SLAGRSAPST
-94 RVGLVDADGDN
+94 RSGLVDADADN

-123 GVGELAEIKY
+123 GIGELAEVKY
-133 EFYALNDNGTLG
+133 EFYALNNDGTLG

-151 PNDFVYEANVSTGQ
+151 PNDFVYEATVSTGQ
-165 KFVIRTL
+165 KFVVRTL

-180 SGIFSAYH
+180 SGVFSAYH
-188 DLNFTNRDGSAAEKI
+188 DLNFTNRDGTSAEKM
-203 QLQWSEYNSL
+203 QLQWSEFNAL

-233 SEITSVIPI
+233 SEITSSIAI

-253 PSKSGTAD
+253 PSKSGTAA
-261 NIRTA
+261 NIKTA
-266 LEGLAGIGVGNV
+266 LEGLPGIGVGNV

-289 GFNFDIFFRNT
+289 GFNFDIFFRNS
-300 KARIDMP
+300 KARLDIP

-320 GVINPTITFQDNPAP
+320 GVINPTITSQDSP
-335 SQTVVARAAMN
+335 SPTQTVVARAAMN
-346 YKPITAQFPLYVNG
+346 YKPIAAQFPLYVNG
-360 PNGVLDESS
+360 PNGVLDESAS
-369 AATGKRTVKNLGSFS
+369 ATGKRTLKNLGSFS
-384 NSSAPIPSASASNFF
+384 NSSASIPSASASNFF

-404 AFRAGSSGTVDLAA
+404 AFQAGSSGVIDLAA
-418 TVSQL
+418 TISQL
-423 PAAGS
+423 PPAGS
-428 QGENLGIALYNA
+428 GSGENLGIALYNA
-440 TGVYLTSDQ
+440 QGVYLTSTQ
-449 VLLPTA
+449 VVLPTA
-455 VINIQD
+455 VVTIQD
-461 RLTAVNDVFTINEDA
+461 RLTAVNDVFAINEDA
-476 PVNSYNVVA
+476 PVNTYNVVA

-503 VEGGTVS
+503 ASGGTVS
-510 FDGVGTAQTI
+510 FDGVGTAQSI
-520 RFTPAANFNGP
+520 RFTPTANFNGP
-531 VTFTYTIRNNIND
+531 VTFTYTIRNNLND
-544 VATGTVTMNVTAVND
+544 VAIGTVTMNINAVND
-559 APIVINTAFSVTE
+559 APVVINTAFTVLE

-586 SPGPA
+586 APGPSD
-591 NESSQLITL
+591 ESSQLITL
-600 AIVTPPPA
+600 SIVTPPPGA
-608 NQGTAVINASGI
+608 QGTAVINAAGF

-629 VGTVNMVVRGTDN
+629 NGTVTMVVRGTDN
-642 GTPAQSTNATLTV
+642 GSPAQSTNATLTITV
-655 TVSAVNDAPVIVEST
+655 TAVNDAPVIVQT
-670 FTVAEDTAAGVVIL
+670 TYTVAEDTAAGVVIL
-684 PTQIFAPGPSNESAQ
+684 PTQIFTPGPSNESAQ
-699 TITLSLITLPTAS
+699 TITLSLITLPDAS

-719 PNGSL
+719 ANGSL
-724 RFIPAEN
+724 RFVPAAN
-731 FFGPVNFVVRG
+731 FFGPVNFIVRG

-763 NDDPIAVDDTGA
+763 NDGPIAVDDTGA

-802 ESSIDAI
+802 ESSIDSI
-809 KILSVT
+809 KIRSVT

-843 TDFFNY
+843 TDFFSY
-849 TIEDNAGR
+849 TIEDDAGL

-880 STTEKTVD
+880 STSEKTVD
-888 TSYPINVTANDFVND
+888 TSYPINVTANDFVNE
-903 GFVSQIVSIVQ
+903 GFVSQLLSIVQ

-981 PPAPFGKNVSVNE
+981 PPTPFGKNVSVNE

-1046 SANFNGTA
+1046 SANFNGAA

-1116 VIAGDRPGPENESAQ
+1116 VIAGDRPGPDNESAQ

-1151 RSGSNLIYTPPQF
+1151 RSGSNLIYTPPLF

-1219 VIDLSAALAAMN
+1219 VIDLTAALDAMN

-1236 ESGQTLK
+1236 ESGQKLK
-1243 ITDLIFN
+1243 ITDLIL
-1250 GPIPGTLTLNP
+1250 PSSYPGTLTLNP
-1261 NGTSLTYFAPL
+1261 NGTSITYFAPL
-1272 GTNESFSFQYRV
+1272 GTNESFTFQYRV
-1284 EDNGTTAGQADPLA
+1284 EDNGTTAGNPDPLA
-1298 DVGNFTITVLPFQ
+1298 DVGNFTIKVLPFQ

-1330 NNPAGAVEL
+1330 NNPAGAIEL

-1347 LSYADPSNPANTI
+1347 LSYADPSNPSNTI
-1360 TMVEMTDADGSYDF
+1360 SMVEMTDADGSYDF
-1374 DLLPPGTYTVSYVN
+1374 ELLPPGTYTVSYVN

-1435 SSLYLKDATLRS
+1435 SSLYLKDSTLRS
-1447 RGMYAMVNSTSGY
+1447 RGMYAVVNSNTGY
-1460 SEWTSRKDGFEND
+1460 TEWTSRKDGFEGD

-1495 GQVFTAVLVEKK
+1495 GQVFTAVLFEKK
-1507 QFLRIPAGN
+1507 NFLRIPG
-1516 GFQYVR
+1516 GSGYQYVR

-1537 NSPQLSAPGYL
+1537 SMPQFTAPGYL
-1548 DAVDNYFTQEGWNE
+1548 DSIDNYFAQEGWMN

>member
-1 MVEVSMSAS
+1 MSAS

-84 SLAGRQAPAT
+84 SLAGRQAPTT

-165 KFVIRTL
+165 KFVVRTL

-233 SEITSVIPI
+233 SEITSLIPI

-266 LEGLAGIGVGNV
+266 LEGLPGIGAGNV

-289 GFNFDIFFRNT
+289 GFNFDIFFRNA
-300 KARIDMP
+300 KARTDMP

-320 GVINPTITFQDNPAP
+320 GVINPTITFQDAPSP

-346 YKPITAQFPLYVNG
+346 YKPITTQFPLYVNG

-369 AATGKRTVKNLGSFS
+369 SATGKRTLKNLGSFS

-404 AFRAGSSGTVDLAA
+404 AFRAGASGTVDLAA

-440 TGVYLTSDQ
+440 TGVYLTSSQ

-455 VINIQD
+455 VINVQD

-503 VEGGTVS
+503 TEGGTVS

-520 RFTPAANFNGP
+520 RFTPAANYNGP

-559 APIVINTAFSVTE
+559 APIVINTAFSLTE

-608 NQGTAVINASGI
+608 NQGTAVVNASGI

-655 TVSAVNDAPVIVEST
+655 TVSAVNDAPVIVQTTYS
-670 FTVAEDTAAGVVIL
+670 VAEDTAAGVVIL
-684 PTQIFAPGPSNESAQ
+684 PTQIFTPGPSNESAQ

-724 RFIPAEN
+724 QFVPALN

-742 TDNGTPALST
+742 TDNGTPALSA

-763 NDDPIAVDDTGA
+763 NDGPIAVDDTGS

-802 ESSIDAI
+802 ESSIDSI

-829 TRVIYTPPATAVNQ
+829 TRVIYTPPTTAVNQ
-843 TDFFNY
+843 TDFFSY
-849 TIEDNAGR
+849 TIEDNAGL

-880 STTEKTVD
+880 STSEKTVD
-888 TSYPINVTANDFVND
+888 TSYPINVTANDFVNE

-928 ETPNDPSDDR
+928 DTPNDPSDDR
-938 VVYTAPAHVNG
+938 VVYTAPAHVSG

-994 DTTLDIN
+994 DTTLDID
-1001 GQAFTGDISRGPFED
+1001 GQAFTSDISRGPFED
-1016 SQTLTITSLQLLTPG
+1016 SQTLTITGVQLLTAG
-1031 AGTVSLVDGNIRFVP
+1031 SGTVSLVNGNIRFVP
-1046 SANFNGTA
+1046 SANFNGVA

-1066 AGAADPRSASATLT
+1066 AGTLDPKTASATLT

-1131 TVSLSE
+1131 SVSLVE

-1143 TTKGGTVT
+1143 TAKGGTIT
-1151 RSGSNLIYTPPQF
+1151 RQGSNLIYTPPQF
-1164 FNSLVDGLDSF
+1164 YNSLVDGQDSF
-1175 VYSVFDNGT
+1175 VYSIVDNGT
-1184 PSLSSTGTVS
+1184 PALSATGTVN
-1194 LYVSEVNNPP
+1194 LYISEVNNPP

-1212 VFAGVNT
+1212 AFAGVNT
-1219 VIDLSAALAAMN
+1219 VIDLTAALAAMN

-1243 ITDLIFN
+1243 ITDLIL
-1250 GPIPGTLTLNP
+1250 PSSYPGTLTLNP
-1261 NGTSLTYFAPL
+1261 NGTSITYFAPL

-1298 DVGNFTITVLPFQ
+1298 DVGNFTIKVLPFQ

-1347 LSYADPSNPANTI
+1347 LSYADPSNPSSTI
-1360 TMVEMTDADGSYDF
+1360 RMVEMTDADGSYDF
-1374 DLLPPGTYTVSYVN
+1374 ELLPPGTYTVSYVN

-1409 GGQNLVR
+1409 GGQNLVQ

-1447 RGMYAMVNSTSGY
+1447 RGMYAMVNSNSGY
-1460 SEWTSRKDGFEND
+1460 SEWTSRKDGFEED

-1522 ILASSSDLVWNPVDI
+1522 ILASSSDLVWNPVNI

-1548 DAVDNYFTQEGWNE
+1548 DAVDNYFTQEGWHV

>member
-1 MVEVSMSAS
+1 MSAS
-10 QNRRVRERKNIQSS
+10 QNRRVRERQENKSS

-36 SLERRELMAA
+36 SLERRELMAS

-74 INQINTTGSG
+74 INQLNTSGSG
-84 SLAGRQAPAT
+84 SLAGRSAPST
-94 RVGLVDADGDN
+94 RSGLVDADADN
-105 ALSPL
+105 SLSPL

-123 GVGELAEIKY
+123 GIGELAEVKY
-133 EFYALNDNGTLG
+133 EFYALNNDGTLG

-151 PNDFVYEANVSTGQ
+151 PNDFVYEATVSTGQ
-165 KFVIRTL
+165 KFVVRTL

-180 SGIFSAYH
+180 SGVFSAYH
-188 DLNFTNRDGSAAEKI
+188 DLNFTNRDGTSAEKM
-203 QLQWSEYNSL
+203 QLQWSEYNAL

-233 SEITSVIPI
+233 SEITSSIAI

-253 PSKSGTAD
+253 PSKSGTAA
-261 NIRTA
+261 NIKTA
-266 LEGLAGIGVGNV
+266 LEGLPGIGVGNV

-289 GFNFDIFFRNT
+289 GFNFDIFFRNA
-300 KARIDMP
+300 KARLDIP

-320 GVINPTITFQDNPAP
+320 GVINPTITSQDSP
-335 SQTVVARAAMN
+335 SPTQTVVARAAMN
-346 YKPITAQFPLYVNG
+346 YKPIAAQFPLYVNG
-360 PNGVLDESS
+360 PNGVLDESAS
-369 AATGKRTVKNLGSFS
+369 ATGKRTLKNLGSFS
-384 NSSAPIPSASASNFF
+384 NSSASIPSASASNFF

-404 AFRAGSSGTVDLAA
+404 AFQAGSSGVIDLAA
-418 TVSQL
+418 TISQL
-423 PAAGS
+423 PPAGS
-428 QGENLGIALYNA
+428 GSGENLGIALYNA
-440 TGVYLTSDQ
+440 QGVYLTSTQ
-449 VLLPTA
+449 VVLPTA
-455 VINIQD
+455 VVTIQD
-461 RLTAVNDVFTINEDA
+461 RLTAVNDVFAINEDA
-476 PVNSYNVVA
+476 PANTYNVVA

-503 VEGGTVS
+503 ASGGTVS
-510 FDGVGTAQTI
+510 FDGVGTAQSI

-531 VTFTYTIRNNIND
+531 VTFTYTIRNNLND
-544 VATGTVTMNVTAVND
+544 LAIGTVTMNVNAVND
-559 APIVINTAFSVTE
+559 APVVVNTAFTVLE

-586 SPGPA
+586 APGPSD
-591 NESSQLITL
+591 ESSQLITL
-600 AIVTPPPA
+600 SIVTPPPGA
-608 NQGTAVINASGI
+608 QGTAVINAAGF

-629 VGTVNMVVRGTDN
+629 NGTVTMVVRGTDN
-642 GTPAQSTNATLTV
+642 GSPAQSTNATLTITV
-655 TVSAVNDAPVIVEST
+655 TAVNDAPVIVQT
-670 FTVAEDTAAGVVIL
+670 TYTVAEDTAAGVVIL
-684 PTQIFAPGPSNESAQ
+684 PTQIFTPGPSNESAQ
-699 TITLSLITLPTAS
+699 TITLSLITLPDAS

-719 PNGSL
+719 ANGSL
-724 RFIPAEN
+724 RFVPAAN
-731 FFGPVNFVVRG
+731 FFGPVNFIVRG

-763 NDDPIAVDDTGA
+763 NDGPIAVDDTGA

-802 ESSIDAI
+802 ESSIDSI
-809 KILSVT
+809 KIRSVT

-843 TDFFNY
+843 TDFFSY
-849 TIEDNAGR
+849 TIEDNAGL

-880 STTEKTVD
+880 STNEKTVD
-888 TSYPINVTANDFVND
+888 TSYPINVTANDFVNE
-903 GFVSQIVSIVQ
+903 GFVSQLLSIVQ

-1046 SANFNGTA
+1046 SANFNGAA

-1116 VIAGDRPGPENESAQ
+1116 VIAGDKPGPDNESAQ

-1151 RSGSNLIYTPPQF
+1151 RSGSNLIYTPPLF

-1219 VIDLSAALAAMN
+1219 VIDLTAALAAMN

-1284 EDNGTTAGQADPLA
+1284 EDNGTTAGQPDPLA
-1298 DVGNFTITVLPFQ
+1298 DVGNFTIKVLPFQ

-1360 TMVEMTDADGSYDF
+1360 RMVEMTDADGSYDF
-1374 DLLPPGTYTVSYVN
+1374 ELLPPGTYTVSYVN

-1435 SSLYLKDATLRS
+1435 SSLYLKDSTLRS
-1447 RGMYAMVNSTSGY
+1447 RGMYAVVNSNTGY
-1460 SEWTSRKDGFEND
+1460 TEWTSRKDGFEGD

-1507 QFLRIPAGN
+1507 NFLRIPG
-1516 GFQYVR
+1516 GSGYQYVR

-1537 NSPQLSAPGYL
+1537 SKPQFTAPGYL
-1548 DAVDNYFTQEGWNE
+1548 DSIDNYFAQEGWMN

>member
-1 MVEVSMSAS
+1 MSAS
-10 QNRRVRERKNIQSS
+10 QNRRVRERQENKSS

-36 SLERRELMAA
+36 SLERRELMAS

-74 INQINTTGSG
+74 INQLNTSGSG
-84 SLAGRQAPAT
+84 SLAGRSAPT
-94 RVGLVDADGDN
+94 SRSGLVDADADN
-105 ALSPL
+105 SLSPL

-123 GVGELAEIKY
+123 GVGELAEVKY
-133 EFYALNDNGTLG
+133 EFYALNDDGTLG
-145 ANLDPN
+145 VNLDPN
-151 PNDFVYEANVSTGQ
+151 PNDFVYEATVSTGQ
-165 KFVIRTL
+165 KFVVRTL

-180 SGIFSAYH
+180 SGVFSAYH
-188 DLNFTNRDGSAAEKI
+188 DLNFTNRDGTSAEKM
-203 QLQWSEYNSL
+203 QLQWSEYNAL

-233 SEITSVIPI
+233 SEITSSIAI

-253 PSKSGTAD
+253 PSKSGTAA
-261 NIRTA
+261 NIKTA
-266 LEGLAGIGVGNV
+266 LEGLPGIGVGNV

-289 GFNFDIFFRNT
+289 GFNFDIFFRNS
-300 KARIDMP
+300 KARLDIP

-320 GVINPTITFQDNPAP
+320 GVINPTITSQDSP
-335 SQTVVARAAMN
+335 SPTQTVVARAAMN
-346 YKPITAQFPLYVNG
+346 YKPIAAQFPLYVNG
-360 PNGVLDESS
+360 PNGVLDESAS
-369 AATGKRTVKNLGSFS
+369 ATGKRTLKNLGSFS
-384 NSSAPIPSASASNFF
+384 NSSASIPSASASNFF

-404 AFRAGSSGTVDLAA
+404 AFQAGSSGVIDLAA

-423 PAAGS
+423 PPAGS
-428 QGENLGIALYNA
+428 GSGENLGIALYNA
-440 TGVYLTSDQ
+440 QGVYLTSSQ
-449 VLLPTA
+449 VVLPTA
-455 VINIQD
+455 VVTIQD
-461 RLTAVNDVFTINEDA
+461 RLTAVNDVFAINEDA
-476 PVNSYNVVA
+476 PVNTYNVVA

-503 VEGGTVS
+503 AAGGTVS
-510 FDGVGTAQTI
+510 FDGVGTAQSI

-531 VTFTYTIRNNIND
+531 VTFTYTIRNNLND
-544 VATGTVTMNVTAVND
+544 LAIGTVTMNVNAVND
-559 APIVINTAFSVTE
+559 APVVVNTAFTVIE

-591 NESSQLITL
+591 DESSQLITL
-600 AIVTPPPA
+600 SIVTPPPGT
-608 NQGTAVINASGI
+608 QGTAVINAAGT

-629 VGTVNMVVRGTDN
+629 VGTVTMVVRGTDN
-642 GTPAQSTNATLTV
+642 GSPAQSTNATLTITV
-655 TVSAVNDAPVIVEST
+655 TAVNDAPVIVQTTYSI
-670 FTVAEDTAAGVVIL
+670 AEDSATPLVIL
-684 PTQIFAPGPSNESAQ
+684 PTQIFSPGPANESAQ
-699 TITLSLITLPTAS
+699 TVTLSLITTPDAS

-719 PNGSL
+719 ANGSL
-724 RFIPAEN
+724 SFVPAAN

-742 TDNGTPALST
+742 TDNGTPPLST
-752 DATLTINVTPV
+752 DASLTINVTPV
-763 NDDPIAVDDTGA
+763 NDGPIAVDDTGA

-802 ESSIDAI
+802 ESSIDSI

-843 TDFFNY
+843 TDFFSY
-849 TIEDNAGR
+849 TIEDNAGL

-880 STTEKTVD
+880 STSEKTVD
-888 TSYPINVTANDFVND
+888 TNYPINVTANDFVND
-903 GFVSQIVSIVQ
+903 GFVSQLLSIVQ

-1046 SANFNGTA
+1046 SANFNGAA

-1116 VIAGDRPGPENESAQ
+1116 VIAGDKPGPDNESAQ
-1131 TVSLSE
+1131 SVSLVD
-1137 IVGSLT
+1137 IVGTLT
-1143 TTKGGTVT
+1143 TTKGGTIT
-1151 RSGSNLIYTPPQF
+1151 RQGSNLIYTPPQF
-1164 FNSLVDGLDSF
+1164 FNSLVDGQDSF
-1175 VYSVFDNGT
+1175 VYSIVDNGT
-1184 PSLSSTGTVS
+1184 PALSATGTVN
-1194 LYVSEVNNPP
+1194 LYISEVNNPP

-1243 ITDLIFN
+1243 ITDLIFS

-1298 DVGNFTITVLPFQ
+1298 DVANFTIKVLPFQ

-1330 NNPAGAVEL
+1330 NNPAGAIEL

-1347 LSYADPSNPANTI
+1347 LSYADPSNPSSTI
-1360 TMVEMTDADGSYDF
+1360 RMVEMTDADGSYDF
-1374 DLLPPGTYTVSYVN
+1374 ELLPPGTYTVSYVN

-1409 GGQNLVR
+1409 GGQNLVK

-1447 RGMYAMVNSTSGY
+1447 RGMYAMVNSNSGY
-1460 SEWTSRKDGFEND
+1460 SEWTSRKDGFEED

-1548 DAVDNYFTQEGWNE
+1548 DAVDNYFTQEGWMT

>member
-1 MVEVSMSAS
+1 MSAS

-84 SLAGRQAPAT
+84 SLAGRQAPTT

-165 KFVIRTL
+165 KFVVRTL

-233 SEITSVIPI
+233 SEITSLIPI

-266 LEGLAGIGVGNV
+266 LEGLPGIGAGNV

-289 GFNFDIFFRNT
+289 GFNFDIFFRNA
-300 KARIDMP
+300 KARTDMP

-320 GVINPTITFQDNPAP
+320 GVINPTITFQDAPSP

-346 YKPITAQFPLYVNG
+346 YKPIAAQFPLYVNG

-369 AATGKRTVKNLGSFS
+369 SATGKRTLKNLGSFS

-440 TGVYLTSDQ
+440 TGVYLTSSQ

-503 VEGGTVS
+503 TEGGTVS

-520 RFTPAANFNGP
+520 RFTPAANYNGP

-642 GTPAQSTNATLTV
+642 GTSAQSTNATLTV
-655 TVSAVNDAPVIVEST
+655 TVSAVNDAPVIVQTTYS
-670 FTVAEDTAAGVVIL
+670 VAEDAAAGVVIL
-684 PTQIFAPGPSNESAQ
+684 PTQIFTPGPSNESAQ

-724 RFIPAEN
+724 QFVPALN

-763 NDDPIAVDDTGA
+763 NDGPIAVDDTGS

-802 ESSIDAI
+802 ESSIDSI

-829 TRVIYTPPATAVNQ
+829 TRVIYTPPTTAVNQ
-843 TDFFNY
+843 TDFFSY
-849 TIEDNAGR
+849 TIEDNAGL

-880 STTEKTVD
+880 STSEKTVD
-888 TSYPINVTANDFVND
+888 TSYPINVTANDFVNE

-914 QPQAGKGTATVVGT
+914 QPQAGKGTATVAGT
-928 ETPNDPSDDR
+928 DTPNDPSDDR
-938 VVYTAPAHVNG
+938 VVYTAPAHVSG

-994 DTTLDIN
+994 DTTLDID
-1001 GQAFTGDISRGPFED
+1001 GQAFTSNISRGPFED

-1046 SANFNGTA
+1046 SANFNGVA

-1066 AGAADPRSASATLT
+1066 AGTLDPKTASATLT

-1131 TVSLSE
+1131 SVSLVE

-1143 TTKGGTVT
+1143 TAKGGTIT
-1151 RSGSNLIYTPPQF
+1151 RQGSNLIYTPPQF
-1164 FNSLVDGLDSF
+1164 YNSLVDGQDSF
-1175 VYSVFDNGT
+1175 VYSIVDNGT
-1184 PSLSSTGTVS
+1184 PALSATGTVN
-1194 LYVSEVNNPP
+1194 LYISEVNNPP

-1212 VFAGVNT
+1212 AFAGVNT
-1219 VIDLSAALAAMN
+1219 VIDLTAALAAMN

-1243 ITDLIFN
+1243 ITDLIL
-1250 GPIPGTLTLNP
+1250 PSSYPGTLTLNP
-1261 NGTSLTYFAPL
+1261 NGTSITYFAPL

-1298 DVGNFTITVLPFQ
+1298 DVGNFTIKVLPFQ

-1347 LSYADPSNPANTI
+1347 LSYADPSNPSSTI
-1360 TMVEMTDADGSYDF
+1360 RMVEMTDADGSYDF
-1374 DLLPPGTYTVSYVN
+1374 ELLPPGTYTVSYVN

-1397 AIRSQTFTINPP
+1397 AIRSETFTINPP

-1447 RGMYAMVNSTSGY
+1447 RGMYAMVNSNSGY
-1460 SEWTSRKDGFEND
+1460 SEWTSRKDGFEGD

>member
-1 MVEVSMSAS
+1 MSAS

-84 SLAGRQAPAT
+84 SLAGRQAPTT

-165 KFVIRTL
+165 KFVVRTL

-233 SEITSVIPI
+233 SEISSLIPI

-266 LEGLAGIGVGNV
+266 LEGLPGIGAGNV

-289 GFNFDIFFRNT
+289 GFNFDIFFRNA
-300 KARIDMP
+300 KARTDMP

-320 GVINPTITFQDNPAP
+320 GVINPTITFQDAPSP

-346 YKPITAQFPLYVNG
+346 YKPIAAQFPLYVNG

-369 AATGKRTVKNLGSFS
+369 SATGKRTLKNLGSFS

-440 TGVYLTSDQ
+440 TGVYLTSSQ

-503 VEGGTVS
+503 TEGGTVS

-520 RFTPAANFNGP
+520 RFTPAANYNGP

-655 TVSAVNDAPVIVEST
+655 TVSAVNDAPVIVQTTYS
-670 FTVAEDTAAGVVIL
+670 VAEDAATPLVIL
-684 PTQIFAPGPSNESAQ
+684 PTQIFAPGPANESAQ
-699 TITLSLITLPTAS
+699 TVTLSLVSTPDAS

-724 RFIPAEN
+724 QFVPALN

-763 NDDPIAVDDTGA
+763 NDGPIAVDDTGS

-802 ESSIDAI
+802 ESSIDSI

-829 TRVIYTPPATAVNQ
+829 TRVIYTPPTTAVNQ
-843 TDFFNY
+843 TDFFSY
-849 TIEDNAGR
+849 TIEDNAGL

-880 STTEKTVD
+880 STSEKTVD
-888 TSYPINVTANDFVND
+888 TSYPINVTANDFVNE
-903 GFVSQIVSIVQ
+903 GFISQIVSIVQ
-914 QPQAGKGTATVVGT
+914 QPQAGKGTATVAGT
-928 ETPNDPSDDR
+928 DTPNDPSDDR
-938 VVYTAPAHVNG
+938 VVYTAPAHVSG

-994 DTTLDIN
+994 DTTLDID
-1001 GQAFTGDISRGPFED
+1001 GQAFTSNISRGPFED

-1046 SANFNGTA
+1046 SANFNGVA

-1066 AGAADPRSASATLT
+1066 AGTLDPKTASATLT

-1116 VIAGDRPGPENESAQ
+1116 VIAGDRPGPDNESAQ
-1131 TVSLSE
+1131 SVSLVE

-1143 TTKGGTVT
+1143 TAKGGTIT
-1151 RSGSNLIYTPPQF
+1151 RQGSNLIYTPPQF
-1164 FNSLVDGLDSF
+1164 YNSLVDGQDSF
-1175 VYSVFDNGT
+1175 VYSIVDNGT
-1184 PSLSSTGTVS
+1184 PALSATGTVN
-1194 LYVSEVNNPP
+1194 LYISEVNNPP

-1212 VFAGVNT
+1212 AFAGVNT
-1219 VIDLSAALAAMN
+1219 VIDLTAALAAMN

-1243 ITDLIFN
+1243 ITDLIL
-1250 GPIPGTLTLNP
+1250 PSSYPGTLTLNP
-1261 NGTSLTYFAPL
+1261 NGTSITYFAPL

-1298 DVGNFTITVLPFQ
+1298 DVGNFTIKVLPFQ

-1347 LSYADPSNPANTI
+1347 LSYADPSNPSSTI
-1360 TMVEMTDADGSYDF
+1360 RMVEMTDADGSYDF
-1374 DLLPPGTYTVSYVN
+1374 ELLPPGTYTVSYVN

-1409 GGQNLVR
+1409 GGQNLVQ

-1447 RGMYAMVNSTSGY
+1447 RGMYAMVNSNSGY
-1460 SEWTSRKDGFEND
+1460 SEWTSRKDGFEED

-1522 ILASSSDLVWNPVDI
+1522 ILASSSDLVWNPVNI